1 MDFITINSANKSEE
15 FALKQVAKQ
24 ANSSVLYRLGKTLI
38 LASVCV
44 EQEPVSEDFLPLV
57 VQFLEKS
64 YAAGK
69 IPGGFVKRE
78 GRPGDF
84 EILTSR
90 LIDRT
95 LRPLFPK
102 SYRYPTQITLMV
114 LSHDTE
120 NDLQVSAL
128 NAASSALYLA
138 NIAPISSVTACR
150 IARISE
156 NEEEKFVINPSMSV
170 LEKSSLDLFVSGTKE
185 SLAMI
190 EMRSLGQELNAL
202 EEPLMLEALELAQTS
217 LKETCTLYEE
227 TFTPLQNAPF
237 FKESVLACVNERLLE
252 LLKSQYFD
260 EIVLGIQSSALSE
273 RESAFKNIAKQ
284 VSEAHSEFSYEEIGL
299 ALEKLKKAEIRRMIL
314 KDRVRADKRA
324 LDEVRPISIESNL
337 LPMAHSSI
345 LFTRGQTQSLV
356 VGILG
361 TDSDA
366 QSHENLEHKAPY
378 KERFMFHYNFPPFSV
393 GEASPIGATSR
404 RELGHGNL
412 AKRALETSIKNKEQ
426 VIRLVSEI
434 LESNGSSSMASVC
447 AGSLALYASGVEI
460 YDLVA
465 GVAMGVVQ
473 EGDEYAILSDIS
485 GLEDAQGDMDF
496 KIAGSLKGITAMQMD
511 TKLNGVKLEILNA
524 ALLQAKKAREH
535 ILNIMQEAQKQIV
548 INFANLP
555 ATEIFSVAPDKIVE
569 IIGQGGRTIKD
580 IVERFEVKIDLNKP
594 SGEVKIM
601 GNKERILEAKEFI
614 LALLRKSCQEL
625 EQYQLDEILEAQV
638 KKIVDF
644 GAFLSLPKG
653 GEGLLR
659 KQVMEKCGVTLNEG
673 DKVRCR
679 ISSFNKGKIGL
690 DLA

>member
-1 MDFITINSANKSEE
+1 MDFITINSSNKTEE

-24 ANSSVLYRLGKTLI
+24 ATSSLMYRLGKTII

-44 EQEPVSEDFLPLV
+44 EREPVSEDFLPLV

-78 GRPGDF
+78 GRAQDF

-102 SYRYPTQITLMV
+102 DYRYPTQITLMV
-114 LSHDTE
+114 LSHDIE

-128 NAASSALYLA
+128 NAASAALFLSH
-138 NIAPISSVTACR
+138 IAPIKSVSACR
-150 IARISE
+150 IARID
-156 NEEEKFVINPSMSV
+156 NEFIINPSAS
-170 LEKSSLDLFVSGTKE
+170 LLNQSSLDLFVSGTKE
-185 SLAMI
+185 SLNMI
-190 EMRSLGQELNAL
+190 EMRSLGQQLNAL
-202 EEPLMLEALELAQTS
+202 EEPLMLKALELAQKS

-227 TFTPLQNAPF
+227 IFTPHQNELL
-237 FKESVLACVNERLLE
+237 FKESQGIIFNERLLD
-252 LLKSQYFD
+252 LLKNQYFD
-260 EIVLGIQSSALSE
+260 EIIKGIESSALSE
-273 RESAFKNIAKQ
+273 RENVFNEIARKI
-284 VSEAHSEFSYEEIGL
+284 SEAHSEFSLEEIEWS
-299 ALEKLKKAEIRRMIL
+299 LEKVKKTEIRRMII
-314 KDRVRADKRA
+314 KDKIRPDKRA
-324 LDEVRPISIESNL
+324 LEEVRPILIESDL

-356 VGILG
+356 VGVLG
-361 TDSDA
+361 ADNDA
-366 QSHENLEHKAPY
+366 QTHESLEHKAPI
-378 KERFMFHYNFPPFSV
+378 KERFMFHYNFPPFCV
-393 GEASPIGATSR
+393 GEASSIGATSR

-447 AGSLALYASGVEI
+447 AGSLALYASGVETH
-460 YDLVA
+460 DLVA
-465 GVAMGVVQ
+465 GVAMGMVS
-473 EGDEYAILSDIS
+473 EGQDHAILSDIS
-485 GLEDAQGDMDF
+485 GLEDAEGDMDF
-496 KIAGSLKGITAMQMD
+496 KIAGNLEGITAMQMD
-511 TKLNGVKLEILNA
+511 TKMSGIQLEVLYQ

-535 ILNIMQEAQKQIV
+535 ILKIMHEAKEKIV
-548 INFANLP
+548 INFSHLP
-555 ATEIFSVAPDKIVE
+555 ATEIFNVAPDKIVE
-569 IIGQGGRTIKD
+569 IIGQGGRVIRE
-580 IVERFEVKIDLNKP
+580 IVEKFEVKIDLNKP

-601 GNKERILEAKEFI
+601 GNKERVLKTKEFI
-614 LALLRKSCQEL
+614 LNYLHSLDQEL
-625 EQYQLDEILEAQV
+625 EQYAIDEVLEAQV
-638 KKIVDF
+638 KRIVDF

-659 KQVMEKCGVTLNEG
+659 KQNMDRCQVVLKEG
-673 DKVRCR
+673 DSIKCR
-679 ISSFNKGKIGL
+679 VISFNKGKIAL

>member
-1 MDFITINSANKSEE
+1 MDFITITSSNKTEE

-24 ANSSVLYRLGKTLI
+24 ATSSLMYRLGKTII

-44 EQEPVSEDFLPLV
+44 EREPVSEDFLPLV

-78 GRPGDF
+78 GRAQDF

-102 SYRYPTQITLMV
+102 DYRYPTQITLMV
-114 LSHDTE
+114 LSHDIE

-128 NAASSALYLA
+128 NAASAALFLSH
-138 NIAPISSVTACR
+138 IAPIKSVSACR
-150 IARISE
+150 IARID
-156 NEEEKFVINPSMSV
+156 NEFIINPSIS
-170 LEKSSLDLFVSGTKE
+170 LLNQSSLDLFVSGTKE
-185 SLAMI
+185 SLNMI
-190 EMRSLGQELNAL
+190 EMRSLGQQLNAL
-202 EEPLMLEALELAQTS
+202 EEPLMLKALELAQKS

-227 TFTPLQNAPF
+227 IFTPHQNELL
-237 FKESVLACVNERLLE
+237 FKESQGIIFNERLLD
-252 LLKSQYFD
+252 LLKNQYFD
-260 EIVLGIQSSALSE
+260 EIIKGIESSALSE
-273 RESAFKNIAKQ
+273 RENVFNEIARKI
-284 VSEAHSEFSYEEIGL
+284 SEAHSEFSLEEIEL
-299 ALEKLKKAEIRRMIL
+299 SLEKVKKTEIRRMII
-314 KDRVRADKRA
+314 KDKIRPDKRA
-324 LDEVRPISIESNL
+324 LEEVRPILIESDL

-356 VGILG
+356 VGVLG
-361 TDSDA
+361 TDNDA
-366 QSHENLEHKAPY
+366 QTHESLEHKAPI
-378 KERFMFHYNFPPFSV
+378 KERFMFHYNFPPFCV
-393 GEASPIGATSR
+393 GETSSIGATSR

-465 GVAMGVVQ
+465 GVAMGMVS
-473 EGDEYAILSDIS
+473 EGQDHAILSDIS
-485 GLEDAQGDMDF
+485 GLEDAEGDMDF
-496 KIAGSLKGITAMQMD
+496 KIAGNLEGITAMQMD
-511 TKLNGVKLEILNA
+511 TKMSGIKLEILYQ

-535 ILNIMQEAQKQIV
+535 ILKIMQEAKERIV
-548 INFANLP
+548 INFSHLP
-555 ATEIFSVAPDKIVE
+555 ATEIFNVAPDKIVE
-569 IIGQGGRTIKD
+569 IIGQGGRVIRE
-580 IVERFEVKIDLNKP
+580 IVEKFEVKIDLNKP

-601 GNKERILEAKEFI
+601 GNKERVLKTKEFI
-614 LALLRKSCQEL
+614 LNYLHSLDQEL
-625 EQYQLDEILEAQV
+625 EQYAIDEVLEAQV
-638 KKIVDF
+638 KRIVDF

-659 KQVMEKCGVTLNEG
+659 KQNMDRCQVVLKEG
-673 DKVRCR
+673 DSIRCR
-679 ISSFNKGKIGL
+679 VISFNKGKIAL

>member
-1 MDFITINSANKSEE
+1 MDFITITSSNKTEE

-24 ANSSVLYRLGKTLI
+24 ATSSLMYRLGKTII
-38 LASVCV
+38 LASVCT
-44 EQEPVSEDFLPLV
+44 EREPVSEDFLPLV

-78 GRPGDF
+78 GRAQDF

-102 SYRYPTQITLMV
+102 DYRYPTQITLMV
-114 LSHDTE
+114 LSHDIE

-128 NAASSALYLA
+128 NAASAALFLA
-138 NIAPISSVTACR
+138 HIAPIKSVSACR
-150 IARISE
+150 IARID
-156 NEEEKFVINPSMSV
+156 NEFIINPNTS
-170 LEKSSLDLFVSGTKE
+170 LLNQSSLDLFVSGTKE
-185 SLAMI
+185 SLNMI
-190 EMRSLGQELNAL
+190 EMRSLGQKLNAL
-202 EEPLMLEALELAQTS
+202 EEPLMLKALELAQKS

-227 TFTPLQNAPF
+227 IFTPHQNELL
-237 FKESVLACVNERLLE
+237 FKESQGIIFNERLLD
-252 LLKSQYFD
+252 LLKNQYFD
-260 EIVLGIQSSALSE
+260 EIIKGIESSALSE
-273 RESAFKNIAKQ
+273 RENVFNEIARKI
-284 VSEAHSEFSYEEIGL
+284 SEAHSEFSLEEIEL
-299 ALEKLKKAEIRRMIL
+299 SLEKVKKTEIRRMVI
-314 KDRVRADKRA
+314 KDKIRPDKRA
-324 LDEVRPISIESNL
+324 LEEVRPILIESGL

-356 VGILG
+356 VGVLG
-361 TDSDA
+361 TDNDA
-366 QSHENLEHKAPY
+366 QTHESLEHKAPI
-378 KERFMFHYNFPPFSV
+378 KERFMFHYNFPPFCV
-393 GEASPIGATSR
+393 GEASSIGATSR

-465 GVAMGVVQ
+465 GVAMGMVS
-473 EGDEYAILSDIS
+473 EGQDRAILSDIS
-485 GLEDAQGDMDF
+485 GLEDAEGDMDF
-496 KIAGSLKGITAMQMD
+496 KIAGNLEGITAMQMD
-511 TKLNGVKLEILNA
+511 TKMSGIQLEVLYQ

-535 ILNIMQEAQKQIV
+535 ILKIMHEAKEKIV
-548 INFANLP
+548 INFSHLP
-555 ATEIFSVAPDKIVE
+555 ATEIFNVAPDKIVE
-569 IIGQGGRTIKD
+569 IIGQGGRVIRE
-580 IVERFEVKIDLNKP
+580 IVEKFEVKIDLNKP

-601 GNKERILEAKEFI
+601 GNKERVLKTKEFI
-614 LALLRKSCQEL
+614 LNYLHSLDQEL
-625 EQYQLDEILEAQV
+625 EQYAIDEVLEAQV
-638 KKIVDF
+638 KRIVDF

-659 KQVMEKCGVTLNEG
+659 KQNMDRCQVVLKEG
-673 DKVRCR
+673 DSIRCR
-679 ISSFNKGKIGL
+679 VISFNKGKIAL

>member
-1 MDFITINSANKSEE
+1 MDFITITSSNKTEE

-24 ANSSVLYRLGKTLI
+24 ATSSLLYRLGKTII

-44 EQEPVSEDFLPLV
+44 EREPVSEDFLPLV

-78 GRPGDF
+78 GRAQDF

-102 SYRYPTQITLMV
+102 DYRYPTQITLMV
-114 LSHDTE
+114 LSHDIE

-128 NAASSALYLA
+128 NAASAALFLSH
-138 NIAPISSVTACR
+138 IAPIKSVSACR
-150 IARISE
+150 IARID
-156 NEEEKFVINPSMSV
+156 NEFIINPSIS
-170 LEKSSLDLFVSGTKE
+170 LLNQSSLDLFVSGTKE
-185 SLAMI
+185 SLNMI
-190 EMRSLGQELNAL
+190 EMRSLGQQLNAL
-202 EEPLMLEALELAQTS
+202 EEPLMLKALELAQKS

-227 TFTPLQNAPF
+227 IFTPHQNELL
-237 FKESVLACVNERLLE
+237 FKESQGIIFNERLLD
-252 LLKSQYFD
+252 LLKNQYFD
-260 EIVLGIQSSALSE
+260 EIIKGIESSALSE
-273 RESAFKNIAKQ
+273 RENVFNEIARKI
-284 VSEAHSEFSYEEIGL
+284 SEAHSEFSLKEIEL
-299 ALEKLKKAEIRRMIL
+299 SLEKVKKTEIRRMII
-314 KDRVRADKRA
+314 KDKIRPDKRA
-324 LDEVRPISIESNL
+324 LEEVRPILIESDL

-356 VGILG
+356 VGVLG
-361 TDSDA
+361 TDNDA
-366 QSHENLEHKAPY
+366 QTHESLEHKAPI
-378 KERFMFHYNFPPFSV
+378 KERFMFHYNFPPFCV
-393 GEASPIGATSR
+393 GEASSIGATSR

-465 GVAMGVVQ
+465 GVAMGMVS
-473 EGDEYAILSDIS
+473 EGQDHAILSDIS
-485 GLEDAQGDMDF
+485 GLEDAEGDMDF
-496 KIAGSLKGITAMQMD
+496 KIAGNLEGITAMQMD
-511 TKLNGVKLEILNA
+511 TKMSGIQLEVLYQ

-535 ILNIMQEAQKQIV
+535 ILKIMHEAKEKIV
-548 INFANLP
+548 INFSHLP
-555 ATEIFSVAPDKIVE
+555 ATEIFNVAPDKIVE
-569 IIGQGGRTIKD
+569 IIGQGGRVIRE
-580 IVERFEVKIDLNKP
+580 IVEKFEVKIDLNKP

-601 GNKERILEAKEFI
+601 GNKERVLKTKEFI
-614 LALLRKSCQEL
+614 LNYLHSLDQEL
-625 EQYQLDEILEAQV
+625 EQYAIDEVLEAQV
-638 KKIVDF
+638 KRIVDF

-659 KQVMEKCGVTLNEG
+659 RQNMDRCQVVLKEG
-673 DKVRCR
+673 DSIRCR
-679 ISSFNKGKIGL
+679 VISFNKGKIAL

>member
-1 MDFITINSANKSEE
+1 MDFITINSSNKTEE

-24 ANSSVLYRLGKTLI
+24 ATSSLMYRLGKTII

-44 EQEPVSEDFLPLV
+44 EREPVSEDFLPLV

-78 GRPGDF
+78 GRAQDF

-102 SYRYPTQITLMV
+102 DYRHPTQITLMA
-114 LSHDTE
+114 LSHDIE

-128 NAASSALYLA
+128 NAASAALFLSH
-138 NIAPISSVTACR
+138 IAPIKSVSACR
-150 IARISE
+150 IARID
-156 NEEEKFVINPSMSV
+156 NEFIINPSTS
-170 LEKSSLDLFVSGTKE
+170 LLNQSSLDLFVSGTKE
-185 SLAMI
+185 SLNMI
-190 EMRSLGQELNAL
+190 EMRSLGQQLNAL
-202 EEPLMLEALELAQTS
+202 EESLMLKALELAQKS

-227 TFTPLQNAPF
+227 IFTPHQNELL
-237 FKESVLACVNERLLE
+237 FKESQGIIFNERLLD
-252 LLKSQYFD
+252 LLKNQYFD
-260 EIVLGIQSSALSE
+260 EIIKGIESSALSE
-273 RESAFKNIAKQ
+273 RENVFNEIARKI
-284 VSEAHSEFSYEEIGL
+284 SEAHSEFSLKEIEWS
-299 ALEKLKKAEIRRMIL
+299 LEKVKKTEIRRMII
-314 KDRVRADKRA
+314 KDKIRPDKRA
-324 LDEVRPISIESNL
+324 LEEVRPILIESDL

-356 VGILG
+356 VGVLG
-361 TDSDA
+361 TDNDA
-366 QSHENLEHKAPY
+366 QTHESLEHKAPI
-378 KERFMFHYNFPPFSV
+378 KERFMFHYNFPPFCV
-393 GEASPIGATSR
+393 GEASSIGATSR

-465 GVAMGVVQ
+465 GVAMGMVS
-473 EGDEYAILSDIS
+473 EGQDHAILSDIS
-485 GLEDAQGDMDF
+485 GLEDAEGDMDF
-496 KIAGSLKGITAMQMD
+496 KIAGNLEGITAMQMD
-511 TKLNGVKLEILNA
+511 TKMSGIQLEVLYQ
-524 ALLQAKKAREH
+524 ALLQSKRAREH
-535 ILNIMQEAQKQIV
+535 ILKIMHEAKERIV
-548 INFANLP
+548 INFSHLP
-555 ATEIFSVAPDKIVE
+555 ATEIFNVAPDKIVE
-569 IIGQGGRTIKD
+569 IIGQGGRVIRE
-580 IVERFEVKIDLNKP
+580 IVEKFEVKIDLNKS

-601 GNKERILEAKEFI
+601 GNKERVLKTKEFI
-614 LALLRKSCQEL
+614 LNYLHSLDQEL
-625 EQYQLDEILEAQV
+625 EQYAIDEVLEAQV
-638 KKIVDF
+638 KRIVDF

-659 KQVMEKCGVTLNEG
+659 KQNMDRCQVVLKEG
-673 DKVRCR
+673 DSIKCR
-679 ISSFNKGKIGL
+679 VISFNKGKIAL

>member
-1 MDFITINSANKSEE
+1 MDFITINSSNKTEE

-24 ANSSVLYRLGKTLI
+24 ATSSLMYRLGKTII

-44 EQEPVSEDFLPLV
+44 EREPVSEDFLPLV

-78 GRPGDF
+78 GRAQDF

-102 SYRYPTQITLMV
+102 DYRHPTQITLMA
-114 LSHDTE
+114 LSHDIE

-128 NAASSALYLA
+128 NAASAALFLSH
-138 NIAPISSVTACR
+138 IAPIKSVSACR
-150 IARISE
+150 IARID
-156 NEEEKFVINPSMSV
+156 NEFIINPNTS
-170 LEKSSLDLFVSGTKE
+170 LLNQSSLDLFVSGTKE
-185 SLAMI
+185 SLNMI
-190 EMRSLGQELNAL
+190 EMRSLGQQLNAL
-202 EEPLMLEALELAQTS
+202 EEPLMLKALELAQKS
-217 LKETCTLYEE
+217 LEETCTLYEE
-227 TFTPLQNAPF
+227 IFTPHQNELL
-237 FKESVLACVNERLLE
+237 FKESQGIIFNERLLD
-252 LLKSQYFD
+252 LLKNQYFD
-260 EIVLGIQSSALSE
+260 EIIKGIESSALSE
-273 RESAFKNIAKQ
+273 RENVFNEIARKI
-284 VSEAHSEFSYEEIGL
+284 SEAHSEFSLEEIEWS
-299 ALEKLKKAEIRRMIL
+299 LEKVKKTEIRRMII
-314 KDRVRADKRA
+314 KDKIRPDKRA
-324 LDEVRPISIESNL
+324 LEEVRPILIESDL

-356 VGILG
+356 VGVLG
-361 TDSDA
+361 TDNDA
-366 QSHENLEHKAPY
+366 QTHESLEHKAPI
-378 KERFMFHYNFPPFSV
+378 KERFMFHYNFPPFCV
-393 GEASPIGATSR
+393 GEASSIGATSR

-465 GVAMGVVQ
+465 GVAMGMVS
-473 EGDEYAILSDIS
+473 EGQDHAILSDIS
-485 GLEDAQGDMDF
+485 GLEDAEGDMDF
-496 KIAGSLKGITAMQMD
+496 KIAGNLEGITAMQMD
-511 TKLNGVKLEILNA
+511 TKMSGIQLEVLYQ

-535 ILNIMQEAQKQIV
+535 ILKIMHEAKEKIV
-548 INFANLP
+548 INFSHLP
-555 ATEIFSVAPDKIVE
+555 ATEIFNVAPDKIVE
-569 IIGQGGRTIKD
+569 IIGQGGRVIRE
-580 IVERFEVKIDLNKP
+580 IVEKFEVKIDLNKP

-601 GNKERILEAKEFI
+601 GNKERVLKTKEFI
-614 LALLRKSCQEL
+614 LNYLHSLDQEL
-625 EQYQLDEILEAQV
+625 EQYAIDEVLEAQV
-638 KKIVDF
+638 KRIVDF

-659 KQVMEKCGVTLNEG
+659 RQNMDRCQVVLKEG
-673 DKVRCR
+673 DSIRCR
-679 ISSFNKGKIGL
+679 VISFNKGKIAL

>member
-1 MDFITINSANKSEE
+1 MDFITINSSNKTEE

-24 ANSSVLYRLGKTLI
+24 ATSSLMYRLGKTII

-44 EQEPVSEDFLPLV
+44 EREPVSEDFLPLV

-78 GRPGDF
+78 GRAQDF

-102 SYRYPTQITLMV
+102 DYRYPTQITLMV
-114 LSHDTE
+114 LSHDIE

-128 NAASSALYLA
+128 NAASAALFLA
-138 NIAPISSVTACR
+138 RIAPIKSVSACR
-150 IARISE
+150 IARID
-156 NEEEKFVINPSMSV
+156 NEFIINPNTS
-170 LEKSSLDLFVSGTKE
+170 LLNQSSLDLFVSGTKE
-185 SLAMI
+185 SLNMI
-190 EMRSLGQELNAL
+190 EMRSLGQKLNAL
-202 EEPLMLEALELAQTS
+202 EEPLMLKALELAQKS

-227 TFTPLQNAPF
+227 TFTPHQNELLF
-237 FKESVLACVNERLLE
+237 QESQAIVFNERLLD
-252 LLKSQYFD
+252 LLKNQYFD
-260 EIVLGIQSSALSE
+260 EIIKGIESSALSE
-273 RESAFKNIAKQ
+273 RENVFNEIARKI
-284 VSEAHSEFSYEEIGL
+284 SEAHSEFSLEEIEL
-299 ALEKLKKAEIRRMIL
+299 SLEKVKKTEIRRMII
-314 KDRVRADKRA
+314 KDKIRPDKRA
-324 LDEVRPISIESNL
+324 LEEVRPIVIESDL

-356 VGILG
+356 VGVLG
-361 TDSDA
+361 TDNDA
-366 QSHENLEHKAPY
+366 QTHESLEHKAPI
-378 KERFMFHYNFPPFSV
+378 KERFMFHYNFPPFCV
-393 GEASPIGATSR
+393 GEASSIGATSR

-465 GVAMGVVQ
+465 GVAMGMVSEGQ
-473 EGDEYAILSDIS
+473 EHAILSDIS
-485 GLEDAQGDMDF
+485 GLEDAEGDMDF
-496 KIAGSLKGITAMQMD
+496 KIAGNSEGITAMQMD
-511 TKLNGVKLEILNA
+511 TKMSGIQLEVLYQ
-524 ALLQAKKAREH
+524 ALLQAKRAREH
-535 ILNIMQEAQKQIV
+535 ILKIMHEAKEKIV
-548 INFANLP
+548 IDFSHLP
-555 ATEIFSVAPDKIVE
+555 ATEIFNVAPDKIVE
-569 IIGQGGRTIKD
+569 IIGQGGRVIRE
-580 IVERFEVKIDLNKP
+580 IVEKFEVKIDLNKP

-601 GNKERILEAKEFI
+601 GNKERVLKTKEFI
-614 LALLRKSCQEL
+614 LNYLHSLDQEL
-625 EQYQLDEILEAQV
+625 EQYAIDEVLEAQV
-638 KKIVDF
+638 KRIVDF

-659 KQVMEKCGVTLNEG
+659 KQNMDRCQVVLKEG
-673 DKVRCR
+673 DSIKCR
-679 ISSFNKGKIGL
+679 VISFNKGKIAL

>member
-1 MDFITINSANKSEE
+1 MDFITITSSNKTEE

-24 ANSSVLYRLGKTLI
+24 ATSSLMYRLGKTII
-38 LASVCV
+38 LASVCT
-44 EQEPVSEDFLPLV
+44 EREPVSEDFLPLV

-78 GRPGDF
+78 GRAQDF

-102 SYRYPTQITLMV
+102 DYRHPTQITLMV
-114 LSHDTE
+114 LSHDIE

-128 NAASSALYLA
+128 NAASAALFLSH
-138 NIAPISSVTACR
+138 IAPIKSVSACR
-150 IARISE
+150 IARID
-156 NEEEKFVINPSMSV
+156 NEFIINPNTS
-170 LEKSSLDLFVSGTKE
+170 LLNQSSLDLFVSGTKE
-185 SLAMI
+185 SLNMI
-190 EMRSLGQELNAL
+190 EMRSLGQQLNAL
-202 EEPLMLEALELAQTS
+202 EESLMLKALELAQKS

-227 TFTPLQNAPF
+227 IFTPHQNELL
-237 FKESVLACVNERLLE
+237 FKESQGIIFSERLLD
-252 LLKSQYFD
+252 LLKNQYFD
-260 EIVLGIQSSALSE
+260 EIIKGIESSALSE
-273 RESAFKNIAKQ
+273 RENVFNEIARKI
-284 VSEAHSEFSYEEIGL
+284 SEAHSEFSLEEIEL
-299 ALEKLKKAEIRRMIL
+299 SLEKVKKTEIRRMII
-314 KDRVRADKRA
+314 KDKIRPDKRA
-324 LDEVRPISIESNL
+324 LEEVRPILIESGL

-356 VGILG
+356 VGVLG
-361 TDSDA
+361 TDNDA
-366 QSHENLEHKAPY
+366 QTHESLEHKAPI
-378 KERFMFHYNFPPFSV
+378 KERFMFHYNFPPFCV
-393 GEASPIGATSR
+393 GEASSIGATSR

-465 GVAMGVVQ
+465 GVAMGMVS
-473 EGDEYAILSDIS
+473 EGQDHAILSDIS
-485 GLEDAQGDMDF
+485 GLEDAEGDMDF
-496 KIAGSLKGITAMQMD
+496 KIAGNLEGITAMQMD
-511 TKLNGVKLEILNA
+511 TKMSGIQLEVLYQ

-535 ILNIMQEAQKQIV
+535 ILKIMHEAKEKIV
-548 INFANLP
+548 INFSHLP
-555 ATEIFSVAPDKIVE
+555 ATEIFNIAPDKIVE
-569 IIGQGGRTIKD
+569 IIGQGGRVIRE
-580 IVERFEVKIDLNKP
+580 IVEKFEVKIDLNKL

-601 GNKERILEAKEFI
+601 GNKERVLKTKEFI
-614 LALLRKSCQEL
+614 LNYLHSLDQEL
-625 EQYQLDEILEAQV
+625 EQYAIDEVLEAQV
-638 KKIVDF
+638 KRIVDF

-659 KQVMEKCGVTLNEG
+659 KQNMDRCQVVLKEG
-673 DKVRCR
+673 DSIRCR
-679 ISSFNKGKIGL
+679 VISFNKGKIAL

>member
-1 MDFITINSANKSEE
+1 MDFITITSSNKTEE

-24 ANSSVLYRLGKTLI
+24 ATSSLIYRLGKTII

-44 EQEPVSEDFLPLV
+44 EREPVSEDFLPLV

-78 GRPGDF
+78 GRAQDF

-102 SYRYPTQITLMV
+102 DYRYPTQITLMA
-114 LSHDTE
+114 LSHDIE

-128 NAASSALYLA
+128 NAASAALFLSH
-138 NIAPISSVTACR
+138 IAPIKSVSACR
-150 IARISE
+150 IARID
-156 NEEEKFVINPSMSV
+156 NEFIINPSIS
-170 LEKSSLDLFVSGTKE
+170 LLNQSSLDLFVSGTKE
-185 SLAMI
+185 SLNMI
-190 EMRSLGQELNAL
+190 EMRSLGQQLNAL
-202 EEPLMLEALELAQTS
+202 EEPLMLKALELAQKS

-227 TFTPLQNAPF
+227 IFTPHQNELL
-237 FKESVLACVNERLLE
+237 FKESQGIIFNERLLD
-252 LLKSQYFD
+252 LLKNQYFD
-260 EIVLGIQSSALSE
+260 EIIKGIESSALSE
-273 RESAFKNIAKQ
+273 RENVFNEIARKI
-284 VSEAHSEFSYEEIGL
+284 SEAHSEFSLEEIEL
-299 ALEKLKKAEIRRMIL
+299 SLEKVKKTEIRRMII
-314 KDRVRADKRA
+314 KDKIRPDKRA
-324 LDEVRPISIESNL
+324 LEEVRPILIESDL

-356 VGILG
+356 VGVLG
-361 TDSDA
+361 TDNDA
-366 QSHENLEHKAPY
+366 QTHESLEHKAPI
-378 KERFMFHYNFPPFSV
+378 KERFMFHYNFPPFCV
-393 GEASPIGATSR
+393 GEASSIGATSR

-465 GVAMGVVQ
+465 GVAMGMVS
-473 EGDEYAILSDIS
+473 EGQDRAILSDIS
-485 GLEDAQGDMDF
+485 GLEDAEGDMDF
-496 KIAGSLKGITAMQMD
+496 KIAGNLEGITAMQMD
-511 TKLNGVKLEILNA
+511 TKMSGIKLEILYQ

-535 ILNIMQEAQKQIV
+535 ILKIMHEAKEKIV
-548 INFANLP
+548 INFSHLP
-555 ATEIFSVAPDKIVE
+555 ATEIFNVAPDKIVE
-569 IIGQGGRTIKD
+569 IIGQGGRVIRE
-580 IVERFEVKIDLNKP
+580 IVEKFEVKIDLNKP

-601 GNKERILEAKEFI
+601 GNKERVLKTKEFI
-614 LALLRKSCQEL
+614 LNYLHSLDQEL
-625 EQYQLDEILEAQV
+625 EQYAIDEVLEAQV
-638 KKIVDF
+638 KRIVDF

-659 KQVMEKCGVTLNEG
+659 KQNMDRCQVVLKEG
-673 DKVRCR
+673 DSIRCR
-679 ISSFNKGKIGL
+679 VISFNKGKIAL

>member
-1 MDFITINSANKSEE
+1 MDFITINSSNKTEE

-24 ANSSVLYRLGKTLI
+24 ATSSLLYRLGKTII

-44 EQEPVSEDFLPLV
+44 EREPVSEDFLPLV

-78 GRPGDF
+78 GRAQDF

-102 SYRYPTQITLMV
+102 DYRYPTQITLMV
-114 LSHDTE
+114 LSHDIE

-128 NAASSALYLA
+128 NAASAALFLSH
-138 NIAPISSVTACR
+138 IAPIKSVSACR
-150 IARISE
+150 IARID
-156 NEEEKFVINPSMSV
+156 NEFIINPSIS
-170 LEKSSLDLFVSGTKE
+170 LLNQSSLDLFVSGTKE
-185 SLAMI
+185 SLNMI
-190 EMRSLGQELNAL
+190 EMRSLGQQLNAL
-202 EEPLMLEALELAQTS
+202 EEPLMLKALELAQKS

-227 TFTPLQNAPF
+227 VFTPHQNELL
-237 FKESVLACVNERLLE
+237 FKESQGIIFNERLLD
-252 LLKSQYFD
+252 LLKNQYFD
-260 EIVLGIQSSALSE
+260 EIIKGIESSALSE
-273 RESAFKNIAKQ
+273 RENVFNEIARKI
-284 VSEAHSEFSYEEIGL
+284 SEAHSEFSLEEIEL
-299 ALEKLKKAEIRRMIL
+299 SLEKVKKTEIRRMII
-314 KDRVRADKRA
+314 KDKIRPDKRA
-324 LDEVRPISIESNL
+324 LEEVRPILIESDL

-356 VGILG
+356 VGVLG
-361 TDSDA
+361 TDNDA
-366 QSHENLEHKAPY
+366 QTHESLEHKAPI
-378 KERFMFHYNFPPFSV
+378 KERFMFHYNFPPFCV
-393 GEASPIGATSR
+393 GEASSIGATSR

-465 GVAMGVVQ
+465 GVAMGMVS
-473 EGDEYAILSDIS
+473 EGQNHAILSDIS
-485 GLEDAQGDMDF
+485 GLEDAEGDMDF
-496 KIAGSLKGITAMQMD
+496 KIAGNLEGITAMQMD
-511 TKLNGVKLEILNA
+511 TKMSGIQLEVLYQ

-535 ILNIMQEAQKQIV
+535 ILKIMHEAKEKIV
-548 INFANLP
+548 INFSHLP
-555 ATEIFSVAPDKIVE
+555 ATEIFNVAPDKIVE
-569 IIGQGGRTIKD
+569 IIGQGGRVIRE
-580 IVERFEVKIDLNKP
+580 IVEKFEVKIDLNKP

-601 GNKERILEAKEFI
+601 GNKERVLKTKEFI
-614 LALLRKSCQEL
+614 LNYLHSLDQEL
-625 EQYQLDEILEAQV
+625 EQYAIDEVLEAQV
-638 KKIVDF
+638 KRIVDF

-659 KQVMEKCGVTLNEG
+659 KQNMDRCQVVLKEG
-673 DKVRCR
+673 DSIKCR
-679 ISSFNKGKIGL
+679 VISFNKGKIAL

>member
-1 MDFITINSANKSEE
+1 MDFITITSSNKTEE

-24 ANSSVLYRLGKTLI
+24 ATSSLMYRLGKTII

-44 EQEPVSEDFLPLV
+44 EREPVSEDFLPLV

-78 GRPGDF
+78 GKAQDF

-102 SYRYPTQITLMV
+102 DYRYPTQITLMA
-114 LSHDTE
+114 LSHDIE

-128 NAASSALYLA
+128 NAASAALFLSH
-138 NIAPISSVTACR
+138 IAPIKSVSACR
-150 IARISE
+150 IARID
-156 NEEEKFVINPSMSV
+156 NEFIINPSTS
-170 LEKSSLDLFVSGTKE
+170 LLNQSSLDLFVSGTKE
-185 SLAMI
+185 SLNMI
-190 EMRSLGQELNAL
+190 EMRSLGQQLNAL
-202 EEPLMLEALELAQTS
+202 EEPLMLKALELAQKS

-227 TFTPLQNAPF
+227 IFTPHQNELL
-237 FKESVLACVNERLLE
+237 FKESQGIIFNERLLD
-252 LLKSQYFD
+252 LLKNQYFD
-260 EIVLGIQSSALSE
+260 EIIKGIESSALSE
-273 RESAFKNIAKQ
+273 RENVFNEIARKI
-284 VSEAHSEFSYEEIGL
+284 SEAHSEFSLKEIEL
-299 ALEKLKKAEIRRMIL
+299 SLEKVKKTEIRRMII
-314 KDRVRADKRA
+314 KDKIRPDKRA
-324 LDEVRPISIESNL
+324 LEEVRPILIESDL

-356 VGILG
+356 VGVLG
-361 TDSDA
+361 TDNDA
-366 QSHENLEHKAPY
+366 QTHESLEHKAPI
-378 KERFMFHYNFPPFSV
+378 KERFMFHYNFPPFCV
-393 GEASPIGATSR
+393 GEASSIGATSR

-465 GVAMGVVQ
+465 GVAMGMVS
-473 EGDEYAILSDIS
+473 EGQDHAILSDIS
-485 GLEDAQGDMDF
+485 GLEDAEGDMDF
-496 KIAGSLKGITAMQMD
+496 KIAGNLEGITAMQMD
-511 TKLNGVKLEILNA
+511 TKMSGIQLEVLYQ

-535 ILNIMQEAQKQIV
+535 ILKIMHEAKEKIV
-548 INFANLP
+548 INFSHLP
-555 ATEIFSVAPDKIVE
+555 ATEIFNVAPDKIVE
-569 IIGQGGRTIKD
+569 IIGQGGRVIRE
-580 IVERFEVKIDLNKP
+580 IVEKFEVKIDLNKP

-601 GNKERILEAKEFI
+601 GNKERVLKTKEFI
-614 LALLRKSCQEL
+614 LNYLHSLDQEL
-625 EQYQLDEILEAQV
+625 EQYAIDEVLEAQV
-638 KKIVDF
+638 KRIVDF

-659 KQVMEKCGVTLNEG
+659 KQNMDRCQVVLKEG
-673 DKVRCR
+673 DSIRCR
-679 ISSFNKGKIGL
+679 VISFNKGKIAL

>member
-1 MDFITINSANKSEE
+1 MDFITITSSNKTEE

-24 ANSSVLYRLGKTLI
+24 ATSSLMYRLGKTII
-38 LASVCV
+38 LASVCI
-44 EQEPVSEDFLPLV
+44 EREPVSEDFLPLV

-78 GRPGDF
+78 GRAQDF

-102 SYRYPTQITLMV
+102 DYRYPTQITLMA
-114 LSHDTE
+114 LSHDIE

-128 NAASSALYLA
+128 NAASAALFLSH
-138 NIAPISSVTACR
+138 IAPIKSVSACR
-150 IARISE
+150 IARID
-156 NEEEKFVINPSMSV
+156 NEFIINPSTS
-170 LEKSSLDLFVSGTKE
+170 LLNQSSLDLFVSGTKE
-185 SLAMI
+185 SLNMI
-190 EMRSLGQELNAL
+190 EMRSLGQKLNAL
-202 EEPLMLEALELAQTS
+202 EEPLMLKALELAQKS
-217 LKETCTLYEE
+217 LEETCTLYEE
-227 TFTPLQNAPF
+227 IFTPHQNELL
-237 FKESVLACVNERLLE
+237 FKESQGIIFNERLLD
-252 LLKSQYFD
+252 LLKNQYFD
-260 EIVLGIQSSALSE
+260 EIIKGIESSALSE
-273 RESAFKNIAKQ
+273 RENVFNEIARKI
-284 VSEAHSEFSYEEIGL
+284 SEAHSEFSLEEIEL
-299 ALEKLKKAEIRRMIL
+299 SLEKVKKTEIRRMII
-314 KDRVRADKRA
+314 KDKIRPDKRA
-324 LDEVRPISIESNL
+324 LEEVRPILIESGL

-356 VGILG
+356 VGVLG
-361 TDSDA
+361 TDNDA
-366 QSHENLEHKAPY
+366 QTHESLEHKAPI
-378 KERFMFHYNFPPFSV
+378 KERFMFHYNFPPFCV
-393 GEASPIGATSR
+393 GEASSIGATSR

-465 GVAMGVVQ
+465 GVAMGMVS
-473 EGDEYAILSDIS
+473 EGQDHAILSDIS
-485 GLEDAQGDMDF
+485 GLEDAEGDMDF
-496 KIAGSLKGITAMQMD
+496 KIAGNLEGITAMQMD
-511 TKLNGVKLEILNA
+511 TKMSGIQLEVLYQ

-535 ILNIMQEAQKQIV
+535 ILKIMHEAKEKIV
-548 INFANLP
+548 INFSHLP
-555 ATEIFSVAPDKIVE
+555 ATEIFNVTPDKIVE
-569 IIGQGGRTIKD
+569 IIGQGGRVIRE
-580 IVERFEVKIDLNKP
+580 IVEKFEVKIDLNKP

-601 GNKERILEAKEFI
+601 GNKERVLKTKEFI
-614 LALLRKSCQEL
+614 LNYLHSLDQEL
-625 EQYQLDEILEAQV
+625 EQYAIDEVLEAQV
-638 KKIVDF
+638 KRIVDF

-659 KQVMEKCGVTLNEG
+659 KQNMDRYQVVLKEG
-673 DKVRCR
+673 DSIKCR
-679 ISSFNKGKIGL
+679 VISFNKGKIAL

>member
-1 MDFITINSANKSEE
+1 MDFITITSSNKTEE

-24 ANSSVLYRLGKTLI
+24 ATSSLMYRLGKTII

-44 EQEPVSEDFLPLV
+44 EREPVSEDFLPLV

-78 GRPGDF
+78 GRAQDF

-102 SYRYPTQITLMV
+102 DYRYPTQITLMV
-114 LSHDTE
+114 LSHDIE

-128 NAASSALYLA
+128 NAASAALFLA
-138 NIAPISSVTACR
+138 HIAPIKSVSACR
-150 IARISE
+150 IARIDDG
-156 NEEEKFVINPSMSV
+156 FIINPNTS
-170 LEKSSLDLFVSGTKE
+170 LLNQSSLDLFVSGTKE
-185 SLAMI
+185 SLNMI
-190 EMRSLGQELNAL
+190 EMRSLGQQLNAL
-202 EEPLMLEALELAQTS
+202 EEPLMLKALELAQKS
-217 LKETCTLYEE
+217 LEETCTLYEE
-227 TFTPLQNAPF
+227 IFTPHQNELL
-237 FKESVLACVNERLLE
+237 FKESQGIIFNERLLD
-252 LLKSQYFD
+252 LLKNQYFD
-260 EIVLGIQSSALSE
+260 EIIKGIESSALSE
-273 RESAFKNIAKQ
+273 RENVFNEIARKI
-284 VSEAHSEFSYEEIGL
+284 SEAHSEFSLEEIESS
-299 ALEKLKKAEIRRMIL
+299 LEKVKKTEIRRMII
-314 KDRVRADKRA
+314 KDKIRPDKRV
-324 LDEVRPISIESNL
+324 LEEVRPILIESDL

-356 VGILG
+356 VGVLG
-361 TDSDA
+361 TDNDA
-366 QSHENLEHKAPY
+366 QTHESLEHKAPI
-378 KERFMFHYNFPPFSV
+378 KERFMFHYNFPPFCV
-393 GEASPIGATSR
+393 GEASSIGATSR

-465 GVAMGVVQ
+465 GVAMGMVS
-473 EGDEYAILSDIS
+473 EGQNHAILSDIS
-485 GLEDAQGDMDF
+485 GLEDAEGDMDF
-496 KIAGSLKGITAMQMD
+496 KIAGNLEGITAMQMD
-511 TKLNGVKLEILNA
+511 TKMSGIQLEVLYQ

-535 ILNIMQEAQKQIV
+535 ILKIMHEAKEKIV
-548 INFANLP
+548 INFSHLP
-555 ATEIFSVAPDKIVE
+555 TTEIFNVAPDKIVE
-569 IIGQGGRTIKD
+569 IIGQGGRVIRE
-580 IVERFEVKIDLNKP
+580 IVEKFEVKIDLNKP

-601 GNKERILEAKEFI
+601 GNKERVLKTKEFI
-614 LALLRKSCQEL
+614 LNYLHSLDQEL
-625 EQYQLDEILEAQV
+625 EQYAIDEVLEAQV
-638 KKIVDF
+638 KRIVDF

-659 KQVMEKCGVTLNEG
+659 KQNMDRCQVVLKEG
-673 DKVRCR
+673 DSIRCR
-679 ISSFNKGKIGL
+679 VISFNKGKIAL

>member
-1 MDFITINSANKSEE
+1 MDFITITSSNKTEE

-24 ANSSVLYRLGKTLI
+24 ATSSLMYRLGKTII

-44 EQEPVSEDFLPLV
+44 EREPVSEDFLPLV

-78 GRPGDF
+78 GRAQDF

-102 SYRYPTQITLMV
+102 DYRYPTQITLMV
-114 LSHDTE
+114 LSHDIE

-128 NAASSALYLA
+128 NAASATLFLSH
-138 NIAPISSVTACR
+138 IAPIKSVSACR
-150 IARISE
+150 IARID
-156 NEEEKFVINPSMSV
+156 NEFIINPNIS
-170 LEKSSLDLFVSGTKE
+170 LLNQSSLDLFVSGTKE
-185 SLAMI
+185 SLNMI
-190 EMRSLGQELNAL
+190 EMRSLGQKLNAL
-202 EEPLMLEALELAQTS
+202 EEPLMLKALELAQKS

-227 TFTPLQNAPF
+227 IFTPHQNELL
-237 FKESVLACVNERLLE
+237 FKESQGIVFNERLLD
-252 LLKSQYFD
+252 LLKNQYFD
-260 EIVLGIQSSALSE
+260 EIIKGIESSALSE
-273 RESAFKNIAKQ
+273 RENVFNEIARKI
-284 VSEAHSEFSYEEIGL
+284 SEAHSEFSLKEIEL
-299 ALEKLKKAEIRRMIL
+299 SLEKVKKTEIRRMII
-314 KDRVRADKRA
+314 KDKIRPDKRA
-324 LDEVRPISIESNL
+324 LEEVRPILIESDL

-356 VGILG
+356 VGVLG
-361 TDSDA
+361 TDNDA
-366 QSHENLEHKAPY
+366 QTHESLEHKAPI
-378 KERFMFHYNFPPFSV
+378 KECFMFHYNFPPFCV
-393 GEASPIGATSR
+393 GEASSIGATSR

-465 GVAMGVVQ
+465 GVAMGMVS
-473 EGDEYAILSDIS
+473 EGQNHAILSDIS
-485 GLEDAQGDMDF
+485 GLEDAEGDMDF
-496 KIAGSLKGITAMQMD
+496 KIAGNLEGITAMQMD
-511 TKLNGVKLEILNA
+511 TKMSGIQLEVLYQ

-535 ILNIMQEAQKQIV
+535 ILKIMHEAKEKIV
-548 INFANLP
+548 INFSHLP
-555 ATEIFSVAPDKIVE
+555 ATEIFNVAPDKIVE
-569 IIGQGGRTIKD
+569 IIGQGGRVIRE
-580 IVERFEVKIDLNKP
+580 IVEKFEVKIDLNKP

-601 GNKERILEAKEFI
+601 GNKERVLKTKEFI
-614 LALLRKSCQEL
+614 LNYLHSLDQEL
-625 EQYQLDEILEAQV
+625 EQYAIDEVLEAQV
-638 KKIVDF
+638 KRIVDF

-659 KQVMEKCGVTLNEG
+659 RQNMDRCQVVLKEG
-673 DKVRCR
+673 DSIRCR
-679 ISSFNKGKIGL
+679 VISFNKGKIAL

>member
-1 MDFITINSANKSEE
+1 MDFITINSSNKTEE

-24 ANSSVLYRLGKTLI
+24 ATSSLMYRLGKTII

-44 EQEPVSEDFLPLV
+44 EREPVSEDFLPLV

-78 GRPGDF
+78 GRAQDF

-102 SYRYPTQITLMV
+102 DYRYPTQITLMV
-114 LSHDTE
+114 LSHDIE

-128 NAASSALYLA
+128 NAASAALFLSH
-138 NIAPISSVTACR
+138 IAPIKSVSACR
-150 IARISE
+150 IARID
-156 NEEEKFVINPSMSV
+156 NEFIINPSIS
-170 LEKSSLDLFVSGTKE
+170 LLNQSSLDLFVSGTKE
-185 SLAMI
+185 SLNMI
-190 EMRSLGQELNAL
+190 EMRSLGQKLNAL
-202 EEPLMLEALELAQTS
+202 EEPLMLKALELAQKS

-227 TFTPLQNAPF
+227 IFTPHQNELL
-237 FKESVLACVNERLLE
+237 FKESQGIIFNERLLD
-252 LLKSQYFD
+252 LLKNQYFD
-260 EIVLGIQSSALSE
+260 EIIKGIESSALSE
-273 RESAFKNIAKQ
+273 RENVFNEIARKI
-284 VSEAHSEFSYEEIGL
+284 SEAHSEFSLEEIEL
-299 ALEKLKKAEIRRMIL
+299 SLEKVKKTEIRRMII
-314 KDRVRADKRA
+314 KDKIRPDKRA
-324 LDEVRPISIESNL
+324 LEEVRPILIESGL

-356 VGILG
+356 VGVLG
-361 TDSDA
+361 TDNDA
-366 QSHENLEHKAPY
+366 QTHESLEHKAPI
-378 KERFMFHYNFPPFSV
+378 KEHFMFHYNFPPFCV
-393 GEASPIGATSR
+393 GEASSIGATSR

-465 GVAMGVVQ
+465 GVAMGMVS
-473 EGDEYAILSDIS
+473 EGQDHAILSDIS
-485 GLEDAQGDMDF
+485 GLEDAEGDMDF
-496 KIAGSLKGITAMQMD
+496 KIAGNLEGITAMQMD
-511 TKLNGVKLEILNA
+511 TKMSGIQLEVLYQ

-535 ILNIMQEAQKQIV
+535 ILKIMHEAKEKIV
-548 INFANLP
+548 INFSHLP
-555 ATEIFSVAPDKIVE
+555 ATEIFNVAPDKIVE
-569 IIGQGGRTIKD
+569 IIGQGGRVIRE
-580 IVERFEVKIDLNKP
+580 IVEKFEVKIDLNKP

-601 GNKERILEAKEFI
+601 GNKERVLKTKEFI
-614 LALLRKSCQEL
+614 LNYLHSLDQEL
-625 EQYQLDEILEAQV
+625 EQYAIDEVLEAQV
-638 KKIVDF
+638 KRIVDF

-659 KQVMEKCGVTLNEG
+659 KQNMDRCQVVLKEG
-673 DKVRCR
+673 DSIRCR
-679 ISSFNKGKIGL
+679 VISFNKGKIAL

>member
-1 MDFITINSANKSEE
+1 MDFITINSSNKTEE

-24 ANSSVLYRLGKTLI
+24 ATSSLMYRLGKTII

-44 EQEPVSEDFLPLV
+44 EREPVSEDFLPLV

-78 GRPGDF
+78 GRAQDF

-102 SYRYPTQITLMV
+102 DYRHPTQITLMA
-114 LSHDTE
+114 LSHDIE

-128 NAASSALYLA
+128 NAASAALFLSH
-138 NIAPISSVTACR
+138 IAPIKSVSACR
-150 IARISE
+150 IARID
-156 NEEEKFVINPSMSV
+156 NEFVINPSIS
-170 LEKSSLDLFVSGTKE
+170 LLNQSSLDLFVSGTKE
-185 SLAMI
+185 SLNMI
-190 EMRSLGQELNAL
+190 EMRSLGQQLNAL
-202 EEPLMLEALELAQTS
+202 EEPLMLKALELAQKS

-227 TFTPLQNAPF
+227 IFTPHQNELL
-237 FKESVLACVNERLLE
+237 FKESQGIIFNERLLD
-252 LLKSQYFD
+252 LLKNQYFG
-260 EIVLGIQSSALSE
+260 EIIKGIESSALSE
-273 RESAFKNIAKQ
+273 RENVFNEIARKI
-284 VSEAHSEFSYEEIGL
+284 SEAHSEFSLEEIEL
-299 ALEKLKKAEIRRMIL
+299 SLEKVKKTEIRRMII
-314 KDRVRADKRA
+314 KDKIRPDKRA
-324 LDEVRPISIESNL
+324 LEEVRPILIESGL

-356 VGILG
+356 VGVLG
-361 TDSDA
+361 ADNDA
-366 QSHENLEHKAPY
+366 QTHESLEHKAPI
-378 KERFMFHYNFPPFSV
+378 KERFMFHYNFPPFCV
-393 GEASPIGATSR
+393 GEASSIGATSR

-465 GVAMGVVQ
+465 GVAMGMVS
-473 EGDEYAILSDIS
+473 EGQDHAILSDIS
-485 GLEDAQGDMDF
+485 GLEDAEGDMDF
-496 KIAGSLKGITAMQMD
+496 KIVGNLEGITAMQMD
-511 TKLNGVKLEILNA
+511 TKMSGIQLEVLYQ

-535 ILNIMQEAQKQIV
+535 ILKIMHEAKEKIV
-548 INFANLP
+548 INFSHLP
-555 ATEIFSVAPDKIVE
+555 ATEIFNVAPDKIVE
-569 IIGQGGRTIKD
+569 IIGQGGRVIRE
-580 IVERFEVKIDLNKP
+580 IVEKFEVKIDLNKP

-601 GNKERILEAKEFI
+601 GNKERVLKTKEFI
-614 LALLRKSCQEL
+614 LNYLHSLDQEL
-625 EQYQLDEILEAQV
+625 EQYAIDEVLEAQV
-638 KKIVDF
+638 KRIVDF

-659 KQVMEKCGVTLNEG
+659 KQNMDRCQVVLKEG
-673 DKVRCR
+673 DSIRCR
-679 ISSFNKGKIGL
+679 VISFNKGKIAL

>member
-1 MDFITINSANKSEE
+1 MDFITITSSNKTEE

-24 ANSSVLYRLGKTLI
+24 ATSSLMYRLGKTII

-44 EQEPVSEDFLPLV
+44 EREPVSEDFLPLV

-78 GRPGDF
+78 GRAQDF

-102 SYRYPTQITLMV
+102 DYRYPTQITLMV
-114 LSHDTE
+114 LSHDIE

-128 NAASSALYLA
+128 NAASAALFLSH
-138 NIAPISSVTACR
+138 IAPIKSVSACR
-150 IARISE
+150 IARID
-156 NEEEKFVINPSMSV
+156 NEFIINPSAS
-170 LEKSSLDLFVSGTKE
+170 LLNQSSLDLFVSGTKE
-185 SLAMI
+185 SLNMI
-190 EMRSLGQELNAL
+190 EMRSLGQQLNAL
-202 EEPLMLEALELAQTS
+202 EEPLMLKALELAQKS

-227 TFTPLQNAPF
+227 VFTPHQNELL
-237 FKESVLACVNERLLE
+237 FKESQGIIFNERLLD
-252 LLKSQYFD
+252 LLKNQYFD
-260 EIVLGIQSSALSE
+260 EIIKGIESSALSE
-273 RESAFKNIAKQ
+273 RENVFNEIARKI
-284 VSEAHSEFSYEEIGL
+284 SEAHSEFSLKEIEL
-299 ALEKLKKAEIRRMIL
+299 SLEKVKKTEIRRMII
-314 KDRVRADKRA
+314 KDKIRPDKRV
-324 LDEVRPISIESNL
+324 LEEVRPILIESDL

-356 VGILG
+356 VGVLG
-361 TDSDA
+361 TDNDA
-366 QSHENLEHKAPY
+366 QTHESLEHKAPI
-378 KERFMFHYNFPPFSV
+378 KERFMFHYNFPPFCV
-393 GEASPIGATSR
+393 GEASSIGATSR

-465 GVAMGVVQ
+465 GVAMGMVS
-473 EGDEYAILSDIS
+473 EGQDHAILSDIS
-485 GLEDAQGDMDF
+485 GLEDAEGDMDF
-496 KIAGSLKGITAMQMD
+496 KIAGNLEGITAMQMD
-511 TKLNGVKLEILNA
+511 TKMSGIQLEILYQ

-535 ILNIMQEAQKQIV
+535 ILKIMHEAKEKIV
-548 INFANLP
+548 INFSHLP
-555 ATEIFSVAPDKIVE
+555 ATEIFNVAPDKIVE
-569 IIGQGGRTIKD
+569 IIGQGGRVIRE
-580 IVERFEVKIDLNKP
+580 IVEKFEVKIDLNKP

-601 GNKERILEAKEFI
+601 GNKERVLKTKEFI
-614 LALLRKSCQEL
+614 LNYLHSLDQEL
-625 EQYQLDEILEAQV
+625 EQYAIDEVLEAQV
-638 KKIVDF
+638 KRIVDF

-659 KQVMEKCGVTLNEG
+659 KQNMDRCQVVLKEG
-673 DKVRCR
+673 DSIRCR
-679 ISSFNKGKIGL
+679 VISFNKGKIAL

>member
-1 MDFITINSANKSEE
+1 MDFITINSSNKTEE

-24 ANSSVLYRLGKTLI
+24 ATSSLMYRLGKTII

-44 EQEPVSEDFLPLV
+44 EREPVSEDFLPLV

-78 GRPGDF
+78 GRAQDF

-102 SYRYPTQITLMV
+102 DYRYPTQITLMV
-114 LSHDTE
+114 LSHDIE

-128 NAASSALYLA
+128 NAASAALFLA
-138 NIAPISSVTACR
+138 HIAPIKSVGACR
-150 IARISE
+150 IARID
-156 NEEEKFVINPSMSV
+156 NEFIINPNTS
-170 LEKSSLDLFVSGTKE
+170 LLNQSSLDLFVSGTKE
-185 SLAMI
+185 SLNMI
-190 EMRSLGQELNAL
+190 EMRSLGQQLNAL
-202 EEPLMLEALELAQTS
+202 EEPLMLKALELAQKS

-227 TFTPLQNAPF
+227 IFMPHQNELL
-237 FKESVLACVNERLLE
+237 FKESQGIIFNERLLD
-252 LLKSQYFD
+252 LLKNQYFD
-260 EIVLGIQSSALSE
+260 EIIKGIESSALSE
-273 RESAFKNIAKQ
+273 RENVFNEIAKKI
-284 VSEAHSEFSYEEIGL
+284 SEAHSEFSLEEIEWS
-299 ALEKLKKAEIRRMIL
+299 LEKVKKTEIRRMII
-314 KDRVRADKRA
+314 KDKIRPDKRS
-324 LDEVRPISIESNL
+324 LEEVRPILIESDL

-356 VGILG
+356 VGVLG
-361 TDSDA
+361 TDNDA
-366 QSHENLEHKAPY
+366 QTHESLEHKAPI
-378 KERFMFHYNFPPFSV
+378 KERFMFHYNFPPFCV
-393 GEASPIGATSR
+393 GEASSIGATSR

-465 GVAMGVVQ
+465 GVAMGMVS
-473 EGDEYAILSDIS
+473 EGQDHAILSDIS
-485 GLEDAQGDMDF
+485 GLEDAEGDMDF
-496 KIAGSLKGITAMQMD
+496 KIAGNLEGITAMQMD
-511 TKLNGVKLEILNA
+511 TKMSGIQLEVLYQV
-524 ALLQAKKAREH
+524 LLQAKKAREH
-535 ILNIMQEAQKQIV
+535 ILKIMHEAKEKIV
-548 INFANLP
+548 INFSHLP
-555 ATEIFSVAPDKIVE
+555 ATEIFNVTPDKIVE
-569 IIGQGGRTIKD
+569 IIGQGGRVIRE
-580 IVERFEVKIDLNKP
+580 IVEKFEVKIDLNKP

-601 GNKERILEAKEFI
+601 GNKERVLKTKEFI
-614 LALLRKSCQEL
+614 LNYLHSLNQEL
-625 EQYQLDEILEAQV
+625 EQYAIDEVLEAQV
-638 KKIVDF
+638 KKVVDF

-659 KQVMEKCGVTLNEG
+659 KQNMDRCQVVLKEG
-673 DKVRCR
+673 DSIRCR
-679 ISSFNKGKIGL
+679 VISFNKGKIAL

>member
-1 MDFITINSANKSEE
+1 MDFITINSGNRTEE

-24 ANSSVLYRLGKTLI
+24 ATSSLMYRLGKTLI

-44 EQEPVSEDFLPLV
+44 EREPVSEDFLPLV

-78 GRPGDF
+78 GRAQDF

-102 SYRYPTQITLMV
+102 DYRYPTQITLMV
-114 LSHDTE
+114 LSHDVE

-128 NAASSALYLA
+128 NAASAALFLA
-138 NIAPISSVTACR
+138 HIAPIKSVSACR
-150 IARISE
+150 IARTD
-156 NEEEKFVINPSMSV
+156 NEFIINPSAS
-170 LEKSSLDLFVSGTKE
+170 LLNQSSLDLFVSGTKE
-185 SLAMI
+185 SLNMI
-190 EMRSLGQELNAL
+190 EMRSLGQKLNAL
-202 EEPLMLEALELAQTS
+202 EEPLMLEALELAQKS

-227 TFTPLQNAPF
+227 AFTPYQNELL
-237 FKESVLACVNERLLE
+237 FKESEGIVLNERLLD
-252 LLKSQYFD
+252 LLTNQYFD
-260 EIVLGIQSSALSE
+260 EIIKGIESSALSE
-273 RESAFKNIAKQ
+273 RENVFNGIARKI
-284 VSEAHSEFSYEEIGL
+284 SEAHSEFSLEEIEL
-299 ALEKLKKAEIRRMIL
+299 SLEKVKKTEIRRMIIQD
-314 KDRVRADKRA
+314 KIRPDKRA
-324 LDEVRPISIESNL
+324 LEEVRPISIESDL

-356 VGILG
+356 VGVLG
-361 TDSDA
+361 TDNDA
-366 QSHENLEHKAPY
+366 QTHESLEHKAPI
-378 KERFMFHYNFPPFSV
+378 KERFMFHYNFPPFCV
-393 GEASPIGATSR
+393 GEASSIGAASR

-465 GVAMGVVQ
+465 GVAMGMVS
-473 EGDEYAILSDIS
+473 EGQDHAILSDIS
-485 GLEDAQGDMDF
+485 GLEDAEGDMDF
-496 KIAGSLKGITAMQMD
+496 KIAGNLEGITAMQMD
-511 TKLNGVKLEILNA
+511 TKMSGIKLEILYQ
-524 ALLQAKKAREH
+524 ALLQAKEARKH
-535 ILNIMQEAQKQIV
+535 ILKIMHEAKEKIV
-548 INFANLP
+548 INFSHLP
-555 ATEIFSVAPDKIVE
+555 TTEIFNIAPDKIVE
-569 IIGQGGRTIKD
+569 IIGQGGRVIKE

-601 GNKERILEAKEFI
+601 GNRERVLKTKEFI
-614 LALLRKSCQEL
+614 LNYLQSLDQEL
-625 EQYQLDEILEAQV
+625 EQYAIDEVLEAQV
-638 KKIVDF
+638 KRIVDF

-659 KQVMEKCGVTLNEG
+659 KQNMDRCQVVLKEG
-673 DKVRCR
+673 DSIRCR
-679 ISSFNKGKIGL
+679 VISFNKGKIAL

>member
-1 MDFITINSANKSEE
+1 MDFITITSSNKTEE

-24 ANSSVLYRLGKTLI
+24 ATSSLMYRLGKTII

-44 EQEPVSEDFLPLV
+44 EREPVSEDFLPLV

-78 GRPGDF
+78 GRAQDF

-102 SYRYPTQITLMV
+102 DYRYPTQITLIV
-114 LSHDTE
+114 LSHDIE

-128 NAASSALYLA
+128 NAASAALFLSH
-138 NIAPISSVTACR
+138 IAPIKSVSACR
-150 IARISE
+150 IARID
-156 NEEEKFVINPSMSV
+156 NEFIINPSTS
-170 LEKSSLDLFVSGTKE
+170 LLNQSSLDLFVSGTKE
-185 SLAMI
+185 SLNMI
-190 EMRSLGQELNAL
+190 EMHSLGQQLNAL
-202 EEPLMLEALELAQTS
+202 EEPLMLKALELAQKS

-227 TFTPLQNAPF
+227 VFTPHQNELL
-237 FKESVLACVNERLLE
+237 FKESQGIIFNERLLD
-252 LLKSQYFD
+252 LLKNQYFD
-260 EIVLGIQSSALSE
+260 GIIKGIESSALSE
-273 RESAFKNIAKQ
+273 RENVFNEIARKI
-284 VSEAHSEFSYEEIGL
+284 SEAHSEFSLEEIEWS
-299 ALEKLKKAEIRRMIL
+299 LEKVKKTEIRRMII
-314 KDRVRADKRA
+314 KDKIRPDKRA
-324 LDEVRPISIESNL
+324 LEEVRPILIESDL

-356 VGILG
+356 VGVLG
-361 TDSDA
+361 TDNDA
-366 QSHENLEHKAPY
+366 QTHESLEHKAPI
-378 KERFMFHYNFPPFSV
+378 KERFMFHYNFPPFCV
-393 GEASPIGATSR
+393 GEASSIGATSR

-465 GVAMGVVQ
+465 GVAMGMVS
-473 EGDEYAILSDIS
+473 EGQDHAILSDIS
-485 GLEDAQGDMDF
+485 GLEDAEGDMDF
-496 KIAGSLKGITAMQMD
+496 KIAGNLEGITAMQMD
-511 TKLNGVKLEILNA
+511 TKMSGIQLEVLYQ

-535 ILNIMQEAQKQIV
+535 ILKIMHEAKKKIV
-548 INFANLP
+548 INFSHLP
-555 ATEIFSVAPDKIVE
+555 ATEIFNVAPDKIVE
-569 IIGQGGRTIKD
+569 IIGQGGRVIRE
-580 IVERFEVKIDLNKP
+580 IVEKFEVKIDLNKP

-601 GNKERILEAKEFI
+601 GNKERVLKTKEFI
-614 LALLRKSCQEL
+614 LNYLHSLDQEL
-625 EQYQLDEILEAQV
+625 EQYAIDEVLEAQV
-638 KKIVDF
+638 KRIVDF

-659 KQVMEKCGVTLNEG
+659 RQNMDRCQVVLKEG
-673 DKVRCR
+673 DSIRCR
-679 ISSFNKGKIGL
+679 VISFNKGKIAL

>member
-1 MDFITINSANKSEE
+1 MDFITINSSNKTEE

-24 ANSSVLYRLGKTLI
+24 ATSSLMYRLGKTII

-44 EQEPVSEDFLPLV
+44 EREPVSEDFLPLV

-78 GRPGDF
+78 GRAQDF

-102 SYRYPTQITLMV
+102 DYRYPTQITLMA
-114 LSHDTE
+114 LSHDIE

-128 NAASSALYLA
+128 NAASAALFLSH
-138 NIAPISSVTACR
+138 IAPIKSVSACR
-150 IARISE
+150 IARID
-156 NEEEKFVINPSMSV
+156 NEFIINPSIS
-170 LEKSSLDLFVSGTKE
+170 LLNQSSLDLFVSGTKE
-185 SLAMI
+185 SLNMI
-190 EMRSLGQELNAL
+190 EMRSLGQQLNAL
-202 EEPLMLEALELAQTS
+202 EEPLMLKALELAQKS

-227 TFTPLQNAPF
+227 IFMPHQNELL
-237 FKESVLACVNERLLE
+237 FKESQGIIFNERLLD
-252 LLKSQYFD
+252 LLKNQYFD
-260 EIVLGIQSSALSE
+260 EIIKGIESSALSE
-273 RESAFKNIAKQ
+273 RENVFNEIARKI
-284 VSEAHSEFSYEEIGL
+284 SEAHSEFSLKEIEL
-299 ALEKLKKAEIRRMIL
+299 SLEKVKKTEIRRMII
-314 KDRVRADKRA
+314 KDKIRPDKRA
-324 LDEVRPISIESNL
+324 LEEVRPILIESDL

-356 VGILG
+356 VGVLG
-361 TDSDA
+361 TDNDA
-366 QSHENLEHKAPY
+366 QTHESLEHKAPI
-378 KERFMFHYNFPPFSV
+378 KERFMFHYNFPPFCV
-393 GEASPIGATSR
+393 GEASSIGATSR

-465 GVAMGVVQ
+465 GVAMGMVS
-473 EGDEYAILSDIS
+473 EGQNHAILSDIS
-485 GLEDAQGDMDF
+485 GLEDAEGDMDF
-496 KIAGSLKGITAMQMD
+496 KIAGNLEGITAMQMD
-511 TKLNGVKLEILNA
+511 TKMSGIQLEVLYQ

-535 ILNIMQEAQKQIV
+535 ILKIMHEAKEKIV
-548 INFANLP
+548 INFSHLP
-555 ATEIFSVAPDKIVE
+555 ATEIFNVAPDKIVE
-569 IIGQGGRTIKD
+569 IIGQGGRVIRE
-580 IVERFEVKIDLNKP
+580 IVEKFEVKIDLNKP

-601 GNKERILEAKEFI
+601 GNKERVLKTKEFI
-614 LALLRKSCQEL
+614 LNYLHSLDQEL
-625 EQYQLDEILEAQV
+625 EQYAIDEVLEAQV
-638 KKIVDF
+638 KRIVDF

-659 KQVMEKCGVTLNEG
+659 KQNMDRCQVVLKEG
-673 DKVRCR
+673 DSIRCR
-679 ISSFNKGKIGL
+679 VISFNKGKIAL

>member
-1 MDFITINSANKSEE
+1 MDFITINSSNKTEE

-24 ANSSVLYRLGKTLI
+24 ATSSLMYRLGKTII
-38 LASVCV
+38 LASVCT
-44 EQEPVSEDFLPLV
+44 EREPVSEDFLPLV

-78 GRPGDF
+78 GRAQDF

-102 SYRYPTQITLMV
+102 DYRYPTQITLMV
-114 LSHDTE
+114 LSHDIE

-128 NAASSALYLA
+128 NAASAALFLA
-138 NIAPISSVTACR
+138 HIAPIKSVSACR
-150 IARISE
+150 IARVD
-156 NEEEKFVINPSMSV
+156 NEFIINPNTS
-170 LEKSSLDLFVSGTKE
+170 LLNQSSLDLFVSGTKE
-185 SLAMI
+185 SLNMI
-190 EMRSLGQELNAL
+190 EMRSLGQKLNAL
-202 EEPLMLEALELAQTS
+202 EEPLMLKALELAQKS

-227 TFTPLQNAPF
+227 AFTPHQNELL
-237 FKESVLACVNERLLE
+237 FKESQGIIFNERLLD
-252 LLKSQYFD
+252 LLKNQYFD
-260 EIVLGIQSSALSE
+260 EIIKGIESSALSE
-273 RESAFKNIAKQ
+273 RENVFHEIAKKI
-284 VSEAHSEFSYEEIGL
+284 SEAHSEFSLEEIEWS
-299 ALEKLKKAEIRRMIL
+299 LEKVKKTEIRRMIIQD
-314 KDRVRADKRA
+314 KIRPDKRA
-324 LDEVRPISIESNL
+324 LEEVRPILIESDL

-356 VGILG
+356 VGVLG
-361 TDSDA
+361 TDNDA
-366 QSHENLEHKAPY
+366 QTHESLEHKAPI
-378 KERFMFHYNFPPFSV
+378 KEHFMFHYNFPPFCV
-393 GEASPIGATSR
+393 GEASSIGATSR

-465 GVAMGVVQ
+465 GVAMGMVS
-473 EGDEYAILSDIS
+473 EGQDHAILSDIS
-485 GLEDAQGDMDF
+485 GLEDAEGDMDF
-496 KIAGSLKGITAMQMD
+496 KIAGNLEGITAMQMD
-511 TKLNGVKLEILNA
+511 TKMSGIRLEVLYQ
-524 ALLQAKKAREH
+524 ALLQAKEARKH
-535 ILNIMQEAQKQIV
+535 ILKIMHEAKEKIV
-548 INFANLP
+548 INFSHLP
-555 ATEIFSVAPDKIVE
+555 TTEIFNVAPDKIVE
-569 IIGQGGRTIKD
+569 IIGQGGRVIKE
-580 IVERFEVKIDLNKP
+580 IVEKFEVKIDLNKP

-601 GNKERILEAKEFI
+601 GNKERVLKTKEFI
-614 LALLRKSCQEL
+614 LNYLHSLDQEL
-625 EQYQLDEILEAQV
+625 EQYAIDEVLEAQV
-638 KKIVDF
+638 KRIVDF

-659 KQVMEKCGVTLNEG
+659 KQNMDRCQVVLKEG
-673 DKVRCR
+673 DSIRCR
-679 ISSFNKGKIGL
+679 VISFNKGKIAL

>member
-1 MDFITINSANKSEE
+1 MDFITINSSNKTEE

-24 ANSSVLYRLGKTLI
+24 ATSSLMYRLGKTII

-44 EQEPVSEDFLPLV
+44 EREPVSEDFLPLV

-78 GRPGDF
+78 GRAQDF

-102 SYRYPTQITLMV
+102 DYRYPTQITLMV
-114 LSHDTE
+114 LSHDIE

-128 NAASSALYLA
+128 NAASAALFLSH
-138 NIAPISSVTACR
+138 IAPIKSVSACR
-150 IARISE
+150 IARID
-156 NEEEKFVINPSMSV
+156 NGFIINPSAS
-170 LEKSSLDLFVSGTKE
+170 LLNQSSLDLFVSGTKE
-185 SLAMI
+185 SLNMI
-190 EMRSLGQELNAL
+190 EMRSLGQQLNAL
-202 EEPLMLEALELAQTS
+202 EEPLMLKALELAQKS

-227 TFTPLQNAPF
+227 IFTPHQNELL
-237 FKESVLACVNERLLE
+237 FKESQGIIFNERLLD
-252 LLKSQYFD
+252 LLKNQYFD
-260 EIVLGIQSSALSE
+260 EIIKGIESSALSE
-273 RESAFKNIAKQ
+273 RENVFNEIARKI
-284 VSEAHSEFSYEEIGL
+284 SEAHSEFSVEEIEL
-299 ALEKLKKAEIRRMIL
+299 SLEKVKKNEIRRMII
-314 KDRVRADKRA
+314 KDKIRPDKRA
-324 LDEVRPISIESNL
+324 LEEVRPILIESDL

-356 VGILG
+356 VGVLG
-361 TDSDA
+361 TDNDA
-366 QSHENLEHKAPY
+366 QTHESLEHKAPI
-378 KERFMFHYNFPPFSV
+378 KERFMFHYNFPPFCV
-393 GEASPIGATSR
+393 GEASSIGATSR

-465 GVAMGVVQ
+465 GVAMGMVS
-473 EGDEYAILSDIS
+473 EGQNHAILSDIS
-485 GLEDAQGDMDF
+485 GLEDAEGDMDF
-496 KIAGSLKGITAMQMD
+496 KIAGNLEGITAMQMD
-511 TKLNGVKLEILNA
+511 TKMSGIQLEVLYQ

-535 ILNIMQEAQKQIV
+535 ILKIMHEAKEKIV
-548 INFANLP
+548 INFSHLP
-555 ATEIFSVAPDKIVE
+555 ATEIFNVAPDKIVE
-569 IIGQGGRTIKD
+569 IIGQGGRVIRE
-580 IVERFEVKIDLNKP
+580 IVEKFEVKIDLNKP

-601 GNKERILEAKEFI
+601 GNKERVLKTKEFI
-614 LALLRKSCQEL
+614 LNYLHSLDQEL
-625 EQYQLDEILEAQV
+625 EQYAIDEVLEAQV
-638 KKIVDF
+638 KRIVDF

-659 KQVMEKCGVTLNEG
+659 KQNMDRCQVVLKEG
-673 DKVRCR
+673 DSIKCR
-679 ISSFNKGKIGL
+679 VISFNKGKIAL

>member
-1 MDFITINSANKSEE
+1 MDFITINSSNKTEE

-24 ANSSVLYRLGKTLI
+24 ATSSLMYRLGKTII
-38 LASVCV
+38 LASVCI
-44 EQEPVSEDFLPLV
+44 EREPVSEDFLPLV

-78 GRPGDF
+78 GRAQDF

-102 SYRYPTQITLMV
+102 DYRYPTQITLMV
-114 LSHDTE
+114 LSHDIE

-128 NAASSALYLA
+128 NAASAALFLA
-138 NIAPISSVTACR
+138 HIAPLKSVSACR
-150 IARISE
+150 IARIDDG
-156 NEEEKFVINPSMSV
+156 FIINPNTS
-170 LEKSSLDLFVSGTKE
+170 LLNQSSLDLFVSGTKE
-185 SLAMI
+185 SLNMI
-190 EMRSLGQELNAL
+190 EMRSLGQKLNAL
-202 EEPLMLEALELAQTS
+202 EEPLMLKALELAQKS

-227 TFTPLQNAPF
+227 VFTPHQNELL
-237 FKESVLACVNERLLE
+237 FKESQGIVFNERLLD
-252 LLKSQYFD
+252 LLKNQYFD
-260 EIVLGIQSSALSE
+260 EIIKGIESSALSE
-273 RESAFKNIAKQ
+273 RENVFNEIARKI
-284 VSEAHSEFSYEEIGL
+284 SEAHSEFSLEEIEWS
-299 ALEKLKKAEIRRMIL
+299 LEKVKKTEIRRMII
-314 KDRVRADKRA
+314 KDKIRPDKRA
-324 LDEVRPISIESNL
+324 LEEVRPILIESDL

-356 VGILG
+356 VGVLG
-361 TDSDA
+361 TDNDA
-366 QSHENLEHKAPY
+366 QTHESLEHKTPI
-378 KERFMFHYNFPPFSV
+378 KERFMFHYNFPPFCV
-393 GEASPIGATSR
+393 GEASSIGATSR

-465 GVAMGVVQ
+465 GVAMGMVS
-473 EGDEYAILSDIS
+473 EGQDHAILSDIS
-485 GLEDAQGDMDF
+485 GLEDAEGDMDF
-496 KIAGSLKGITAMQMD
+496 KIAGNLEGITAMQMD
-511 TKLNGVKLEILNA
+511 TKMSGIKLEILYQ

-535 ILNIMQEAQKQIV
+535 ILKIMHEAKEKIV
-548 INFANLP
+548 INFSHLP
-555 ATEIFSVAPDKIVE
+555 ATEIFNVAPDKIVE
-569 IIGQGGRTIKD
+569 IIGQGGRVIRE
-580 IVERFEVKIDLNKP
+580 IVEKFEVKIDLNKP

-601 GNKERILEAKEFI
+601 GNKERVLKTKEFI
-614 LALLRKSCQEL
+614 LNYLHSLDQEL
-625 EQYQLDEILEAQV
+625 EQYAIDEVLEAQV
-638 KKIVDF
+638 KRIVDF

-659 KQVMEKCGVTLNEG
+659 KQNMDRCQVVLKEG
-673 DKVRCR
+673 DSIRCR
-679 ISSFNKGKIGL
+679 VISFNKGKIAL

>member
-1 MDFITINSANKSEE
+1 MDFITITSSNKTEE

-24 ANSSVLYRLGKTLI
+24 ATSSLMYRLGKTII

-44 EQEPVSEDFLPLV
+44 EREPVSEDFLPLV

-78 GRPGDF
+78 GRAQDF

-102 SYRYPTQITLMV
+102 DYRYPTQITLMV
-114 LSHDTE
+114 LSHDIE

-128 NAASSALYLA
+128 NAASAALFLSH
-138 NIAPISSVTACR
+138 ITPIKSVSACR
-150 IARISE
+150 IARID
-156 NEEEKFVINPSMSV
+156 NEFIINPSTS
-170 LEKSSLDLFVSGTKE
+170 LLNQSSLDLFVSGTKE
-185 SLAMI
+185 SLNMI
-190 EMRSLGQELNAL
+190 EMRSLGQKLNAL
-202 EEPLMLEALELAQTS
+202 EEPLMLKALELAQKS

-227 TFTPLQNAPF
+227 IFTPHQNELL
-237 FKESVLACVNERLLE
+237 FKESQGIIFNERLLD
-252 LLKSQYFD
+252 LLKNQYFD
-260 EIVLGIQSSALSE
+260 EIIKGIESSALSE
-273 RESAFKNIAKQ
+273 RENVFNEIARKI
-284 VSEAHSEFSYEEIGL
+284 SEAHSEFSLKEIEWS
-299 ALEKLKKAEIRRMIL
+299 LEKVKKTEIRRMII
-314 KDRVRADKRA
+314 KDKIRPDKRA
-324 LDEVRPISIESNL
+324 LEEVRPILIESGL

-356 VGILG
+356 VGVLG
-361 TDSDA
+361 ADNDA
-366 QSHENLEHKAPY
+366 QTHESLEHKAPI
-378 KERFMFHYNFPPFSV
+378 KERFMFHYNFPPFCV
-393 GEASPIGATSR
+393 GEASSIGATSR

-465 GVAMGVVQ
+465 GVAMGMVS
-473 EGDEYAILSDIS
+473 EGQDHAILSDIS
-485 GLEDAQGDMDF
+485 GLEDAEGDMDF
-496 KIAGSLKGITAMQMD
+496 KIAGNLEGITAMQMD
-511 TKLNGVKLEILNA
+511 TKMSGIKLEILYQ

-535 ILNIMQEAQKQIV
+535 ILKIMHEAKEKIV
-548 INFANLP
+548 INFSHLP
-555 ATEIFSVAPDKIVE
+555 ATEIFNVAPDKIVE
-569 IIGQGGRTIKD
+569 IIGQGGRVIRE
-580 IVERFEVKIDLNKP
+580 IVEKFEVKIDLNKP

-601 GNKERILEAKEFI
+601 GNKERVLKTKEFI
-614 LALLRKSCQEL
+614 LNYLHSLDQEL
-625 EQYQLDEILEAQV
+625 EQYAIDEVLEAQV
-638 KKIVDF
+638 KRIVDF

-659 KQVMEKCGVTLNEG
+659 KQNMDRCQVVLKEG
-673 DKVRCR
+673 DSIRCR
-679 ISSFNKGKIGL
+679 VISFNKGKIAL

>member
-1 MDFITINSANKSEE
+1 MDFITITSSNKTEE

-24 ANSSVLYRLGKTLI
+24 ATSSLMYRLGKTII

-44 EQEPVSEDFLPLV
+44 EREPVSEDFLPLV

-78 GRPGDF
+78 GRAQDF

-102 SYRYPTQITLMV
+102 DYRYPTQITLMA
-114 LSHDTE
+114 LSHDIE

-128 NAASSALYLA
+128 NAASAALFLSH
-138 NIAPISSVTACR
+138 IAPIKSVSACR
-150 IARISE
+150 IARID
-156 NEEEKFVINPSMSV
+156 NEFIINPSTS
-170 LEKSSLDLFVSGTKE
+170 LLNQSSLDLFVSGTKE
-185 SLAMI
+185 SLNMI
-190 EMRSLGQELNAL
+190 EMRSLGQQLNAL
-202 EEPLMLEALELAQTS
+202 EEPLMLKALELAQKS

-227 TFTPLQNAPF
+227 IFTPHQNELL
-237 FKESVLACVNERLLE
+237 FKESQGIIFNERLLD
-252 LLKSQYFD
+252 LLKNQYFD
-260 EIVLGIQSSALSE
+260 EIIKGIESSALSE
-273 RESAFKNIAKQ
+273 RENVFNEIARKI
-284 VSEAHSEFSYEEIGL
+284 SEAHSEFSLEEIEL
-299 ALEKLKKAEIRRMIL
+299 SLEKVKKTEIRRMII
-314 KDRVRADKRA
+314 KDKIRPDKRA
-324 LDEVRPISIESNL
+324 LEEVRPILIESDL

-356 VGILG
+356 VGVLG
-361 TDSDA
+361 TDNDA
-366 QSHENLEHKAPY
+366 QTHESLEHKAPI
-378 KERFMFHYNFPPFSV
+378 KERFMFHYNFPPFCV
-393 GEASPIGATSR
+393 GEASSIGATSR

-465 GVAMGVVQ
+465 GVAMGMVS
-473 EGDEYAILSDIS
+473 EGQNHAILSDIS
-485 GLEDAQGDMDF
+485 GLEDAEGDMDF
-496 KIAGSLKGITAMQMD
+496 KIAGNLEGITAMQMD
-511 TKLNGVKLEILNA
+511 TKMSGIQLEVLYQ

-535 ILNIMQEAQKQIV
+535 ILKIMHEAKEKIV
-548 INFANLP
+548 INFSHLP
-555 ATEIFSVAPDKIVE
+555 ATEIFNVAPDKIIE
-569 IIGQGGRTIKD
+569 IIGQGGRVIRE
-580 IVERFEVKIDLNKP
+580 IVEKFEVKIDLNKP

-601 GNKERILEAKEFI
+601 GNKERVLKTKEFI
-614 LALLRKSCQEL
+614 LNYLHSLDQEL
-625 EQYQLDEILEAQV
+625 EQYAIDEVLEAQV
-638 KKIVDF
+638 KRIVDF

-659 KQVMEKCGVTLNEG
+659 KQNMDRCQVVLKEG
-673 DKVRCR
+673 DSIRCR
-679 ISSFNKGKIGL
+679 VISFNKGKIAL

>member
-1 MDFITINSANKSEE
+1 MDFITINSSNKTEE

-24 ANSSVLYRLGKTLI
+24 ATSSLMYRLGKTII

-44 EQEPVSEDFLPLV
+44 EREPVSEDFLPLV

-78 GRPGDF
+78 GRAQDF

-102 SYRYPTQITLMV
+102 DYRYPTQITLMV
-114 LSHDTE
+114 LSHDIE

-128 NAASSALYLA
+128 NAASAALFLA
-138 NIAPISSVTACR
+138 HIAPIKSVSACR
-150 IARISE
+150 IARVDNGFI
-156 NEEEKFVINPSMSV
+156 INPNTS
-170 LEKSSLDLFVSGTKE
+170 LLNQSSLDLFVSGTKE
-185 SLAMI
+185 SLNMI
-190 EMRSLGQELNAL
+190 EMRSLGQKLNAL
-202 EEPLMLEALELAQTS
+202 EEPLMLEALELAQKS

-227 TFTPLQNAPF
+227 VFTPHQNELL
-237 FKESVLACVNERLLE
+237 FKESQGIIFNERLLD
-252 LLKSQYFD
+252 LLKNQYFD
-260 EIVLGIQSSALSE
+260 EIIKGIESSALSE
-273 RESAFKNIAKQ
+273 RENVFNEIAKKI
-284 VSEAHSEFSYEEIGL
+284 SEAHSEFSLEEIEL
-299 ALEKLKKAEIRRMIL
+299 SLEKVKKTEIRRMIIQD
-314 KDRVRADKRA
+314 KIRPDKRA
-324 LDEVRPISIESNL
+324 LEEVRPILIESDL

-356 VGILG
+356 VGVLG
-361 TDSDA
+361 TDNDA
-366 QSHENLEHKAPY
+366 QTHESLEHKAPI
-378 KERFMFHYNFPPFSV
+378 KECFMFHYNFPPFCV
-393 GEASPIGATSR
+393 GEASSIGATSR

-465 GVAMGVVQ
+465 GVAMGMVS
-473 EGDEYAILSDIS
+473 EGQDHAILSDIS
-485 GLEDAQGDMDF
+485 GLEDAEGDMDF
-496 KIAGSLKGITAMQMD
+496 KIAGNLEGITAMQMD
-511 TKLNGVKLEILNA
+511 TKMSGIRLEVLYQ
-524 ALLQAKKAREH
+524 ALLQAKEARKH
-535 ILNIMQEAQKQIV
+535 ILKIMHEAKEKIV
-548 INFANLP
+548 INFSHLP
-555 ATEIFSVAPDKIVE
+555 TTEIFNVAPDKIVE
-569 IIGQGGRTIKD
+569 IIGQGGRVIRE
-580 IVERFEVKIDLNKP
+580 IVEKFEVKIDLNKP

-601 GNKERILEAKEFI
+601 GNKERVLKTKEFI
-614 LALLRKSCQEL
+614 LNYLHSLDQEL
-625 EQYQLDEILEAQV
+625 EQYAIDEVLEAQV
-638 KKIVDF
+638 KRIVDF

-659 KQVMEKCGVTLNEG
+659 KQNMDRCQVVLKEG
-673 DKVRCR
+673 DSIRCR
-679 ISSFNKGKIGL
+679 VISFNKGKIAL

>member
-1 MDFITINSANKSEE
+1 MDFITINSSNKTEE

-24 ANSSVLYRLGKTLI
+24 ATSSLLYRLGKTII
-38 LASVCV
+38 LASVCI
-44 EQEPVSEDFLPLV
+44 EREPVSEDFLPLV

-78 GRPGDF
+78 GRAQDF

-102 SYRYPTQITLMV
+102 DYRYPTQITLMV
-114 LSHDTE
+114 LSHDIE

-128 NAASSALYLA
+128 NAASAALFLA
-138 NIAPISSVTACR
+138 HIAPIKSVSACR
-150 IARISE
+150 IARVDNGFI
-156 NEEEKFVINPSMSV
+156 INPNTS
-170 LEKSSLDLFVSGTKE
+170 LLNQSSLDLFVSGTKE
-185 SLAMI
+185 SLNMI
-190 EMRSLGQELNAL
+190 EMRSLGQQLNAL
-202 EEPLMLEALELAQTS
+202 EEPLMLKALELAQKS

-227 TFTPLQNAPF
+227 VFTPHQNELL
-237 FKESVLACVNERLLE
+237 FKESQGIIFNERLLD
-252 LLKSQYFD
+252 LLTNQYFD
-260 EIVLGIQSSALSE
+260 EIIKGIESSALSE
-273 RESAFKNIAKQ
+273 RENVFNEIAKKI
-284 VSEAHSEFSYEEIGL
+284 SEAHSEFSLEEIEWS
-299 ALEKLKKAEIRRMIL
+299 LEKVKKTEIRRMIIQD
-314 KDRVRADKRA
+314 KIRPDKRA
-324 LDEVRPISIESNL
+324 LEEVRPILIESDL

-356 VGILG
+356 VGVLG
-361 TDSDA
+361 TDNDA
-366 QSHENLEHKAPY
+366 QTHESLEHKAPI
-378 KERFMFHYNFPPFSV
+378 KERFMFHYNFPPFCV
-393 GEASPIGATSR
+393 GEASSIGATSR

-465 GVAMGVVQ
+465 GVAMGMVS
-473 EGDEYAILSDIS
+473 EGQDHAILSDIS
-485 GLEDAQGDMDF
+485 GLEDAEGDMDF
-496 KIAGSLKGITAMQMD
+496 KIAGNLEGITAMQMD
-511 TKLNGVKLEILNA
+511 TKMSGIKLEILYQ
-524 ALLQAKKAREH
+524 ALLQAKEAREH
-535 ILNIMQEAQKQIV
+535 ILKIMHEAKEKIV
-548 INFANLP
+548 INFSHLP
-555 ATEIFSVAPDKIVE
+555 TTEIFNVVPDKIVE
-569 IIGQGGRTIKD
+569 IIGQGGRVIRE
-580 IVERFEVKIDLNKP
+580 IVEKFEVKIDLNKP

-601 GNKERILEAKEFI
+601 GNKERVLKTKEFI
-614 LALLRKSCQEL
+614 LNYLQSLDQEL
-625 EQYQLDEILEAQV
+625 EQYAIDEVLEAQV
-638 KKIVDF
+638 KRIVDF

-659 KQVMEKCGVTLNEG
+659 KQNMDRCQVVLKEG
-673 DKVRCR
+673 DSIRCR
-679 ISSFNKGKIGL
+679 VISFNKGKIAL

>member
-1 MDFITINSANKSEE
+1 MDFITINSSNKTEE

-24 ANSSVLYRLGKTLI
+24 ATSSLMYRLGKTII
-38 LASVCV
+38 LASVCI
-44 EQEPVSEDFLPLV
+44 EREPVSEDFLPLV

-78 GRPGDF
+78 GRAQDF

-102 SYRYPTQITLMV
+102 DYRYPTQITLMV
-114 LSHDTE
+114 LSHDIE

-128 NAASSALYLA
+128 NAASAALFLA
-138 NIAPISSVTACR
+138 RIAPLKSVSACR
-150 IARISE
+150 IARVDNGFI
-156 NEEEKFVINPSMSV
+156 INPNTS
-170 LEKSSLDLFVSGTKE
+170 LLNQSSLDLFVSGTKE
-185 SLAMI
+185 SLNMI
-190 EMRSLGQELNAL
+190 EMRSLGQKLNAL
-202 EEPLMLEALELAQTS
+202 EEPLMLKALELAQKS
-217 LKETCTLYEE
+217 LEETCTLYEE
-227 TFTPLQNAPF
+227 VFTPHQNELL
-237 FKESVLACVNERLLE
+237 FKESQGIVFNERLLD
-252 LLKSQYFD
+252 LLKNQYFD
-260 EIVLGIQSSALSE
+260 EIIKGIESSALSE
-273 RESAFKNIAKQ
+273 RENVFNEIAKKI
-284 VSEAHSEFSYEEIGL
+284 SEAHSEFSLEEIGL
-299 ALEKLKKAEIRRMIL
+299 SLEKVKKTEIRRMII
-314 KDRVRADKRA
+314 KDKIRPDKRA
-324 LDEVRPISIESNL
+324 LEEVRPIFIESGL

-356 VGILG
+356 VGVLG
-361 TDSDA
+361 TDNDA
-366 QSHENLEHKAPY
+366 QTHESLEHKAPI
-378 KERFMFHYNFPPFSV
+378 KERFMFHYNFPPFCV
-393 GEASPIGATSR
+393 GEASSIGAASR

-465 GVAMGVVQ
+465 GVAMGMVS
-473 EGDEYAILSDIS
+473 EGQDHAILSDIS
-485 GLEDAQGDMDF
+485 GLEDAEGDMDF
-496 KIAGSLKGITAMQMD
+496 KIAGNLEGITAMQMD
-511 TKLNGVKLEILNA
+511 TKMSGIKLEILYQ

-535 ILNIMQEAQKQIV
+535 ILKIMHEAKEKIV
-548 INFANLP
+548 INFSNLP
-555 ATEIFSVAPDKIVE
+555 ATEIFNVAPDKIVE
-569 IIGQGGRTIKD
+569 IIGQGGRVIRE
-580 IVERFEVKIDLNKP
+580 IVEKFEVKIDLNKP

-601 GNKERILEAKEFI
+601 GNKERVLKTKEFI
-614 LALLRKSCQEL
+614 LNYLHSLDQEL
-625 EQYQLDEILEAQV
+625 EQYAIDEVLEAQV
-638 KKIVDF
+638 KRIVDF

-659 KQVMEKCGVTLNEG
+659 KQNMDRCQVVLKEG
-673 DKVRCR
+673 DSIRCR
-679 ISSFNKGKIGL
+679 VISFNKGKIAL

>member
-1 MDFITINSANKSEE
+1 MDFITITSSNKTEE

-24 ANSSVLYRLGKTLI
+24 ATSSLMYRLGKTII

-44 EQEPVSEDFLPLV
+44 EREPVSEDFLPLV

-78 GRPGDF
+78 GRAQDF

-102 SYRYPTQITLMV
+102 DYRYPTQITLMV
-114 LSHDTE
+114 LSHDIE

-128 NAASSALYLA
+128 NAASAALFLSH
-138 NIAPISSVTACR
+138 IAPIKSVSACR
-150 IARISE
+150 IARID
-156 NEEEKFVINPSMSV
+156 NEFIINPNTS
-170 LEKSSLDLFVSGTKE
+170 LLNQSSLDLFVSGTKE
-185 SLAMI
+185 SLNMI
-190 EMRSLGQELNAL
+190 EMRSLGQQLNAL
-202 EEPLMLEALELAQTS
+202 EEPLMLKALELAQKS
-217 LKETCTLYEE
+217 LKETCMLYEE
-227 TFTPLQNAPF
+227 IFTPHQNELL
-237 FKESVLACVNERLLE
+237 FKESQGIVFNERLLD
-252 LLKSQYFD
+252 LLKNQYFD
-260 EIVLGIQSSALSE
+260 EIIKGIESSALSE
-273 RESAFKNIAKQ
+273 RENVFNEIARKI
-284 VSEAHSEFSYEEIGL
+284 SEAHSEFSLEEIEL
-299 ALEKLKKAEIRRMIL
+299 SLEKVKKTEIRRMII
-314 KDRVRADKRA
+314 KDKIRPDKRA
-324 LDEVRPISIESNL
+324 LEEVRPILIESGL

-356 VGILG
+356 VGVLG
-361 TDSDA
+361 TDNDA
-366 QSHENLEHKAPY
+366 QTHESLEHKAPI
-378 KERFMFHYNFPPFSV
+378 KERFMFHYNFPPFCV
-393 GEASPIGATSR
+393 GEASSIGATSR

-465 GVAMGVVQ
+465 GVAMGMVS
-473 EGDEYAILSDIS
+473 EGQDHAILSDIS
-485 GLEDAQGDMDF
+485 GLEDAEGDMDF
-496 KIAGSLKGITAMQMD
+496 KIAGNLEGITAMQMD
-511 TKLNGVKLEILNA
+511 TKMSGIQLEVLYQ

-535 ILNIMQEAQKQIV
+535 ILKIMHEAKEKIV
-548 INFANLP
+548 INFSHLP
-555 ATEIFSVAPDKIVE
+555 ATEIFNVAPDKIVE
-569 IIGQGGRTIKD
+569 IIGQGGRVIRE
-580 IVERFEVKIDLNKP
+580 IVEKFEVKIDLNKP

-601 GNKERILEAKEFI
+601 GNKERVLKTKEFI
-614 LALLRKSCQEL
+614 LNYLHSLDQEL
-625 EQYQLDEILEAQV
+625 EQYAIDEVLEAQV
-638 KKIVDF
+638 KRIVDF

-659 KQVMEKCGVTLNEG
+659 RQNMDRCQVVLKEG
-673 DKVRCR
+673 DSIKCR
-679 ISSFNKGKIGL
+679 VISFNKGKIAL

>member
-1 MDFITINSANKSEE
+1 MDFITITSSNKTEE

-24 ANSSVLYRLGKTLI
+24 ATSSLMYRLGKTII

-44 EQEPVSEDFLPLV
+44 EREPVSEDFLPLV

-78 GRPGDF
+78 GRAQDF

-102 SYRYPTQITLMV
+102 DYRYPTQITLMV
-114 LSHDTE
+114 LSHDIE

-128 NAASSALYLA
+128 NAASATLFLSH
-138 NIAPISSVTACR
+138 IAPIKSVSACR
-150 IARISE
+150 IARID
-156 NEEEKFVINPSMSV
+156 NEFIINPSIS
-170 LEKSSLDLFVSGTKE
+170 LLNQSSLDLFVSGTKE
-185 SLAMI
+185 SLNMI
-190 EMRSLGQELNAL
+190 EMRSLGQQLNAL
-202 EEPLMLEALELAQTS
+202 EEPLMLKALELAQKS

-227 TFTPLQNAPF
+227 IFTPHQNELL
-237 FKESVLACVNERLLE
+237 FKENQGIIFNERLLD
-252 LLKSQYFD
+252 LLKNQYFD
-260 EIVLGIQSSALSE
+260 EIIKGIESSALSE
-273 RESAFKNIAKQ
+273 RENVFNEIARKI
-284 VSEAHSEFSYEEIGL
+284 SEAHSEFSLEEIEL
-299 ALEKLKKAEIRRMIL
+299 SLEKVKKTEIRRMII
-314 KDRVRADKRA
+314 KDKIRPDKRT
-324 LDEVRPISIESNL
+324 LEEVRPILIESDL

-356 VGILG
+356 VGVLG
-361 TDSDA
+361 TDNDA
-366 QSHENLEHKAPY
+366 QTHESLEHKAPI
-378 KERFMFHYNFPPFSV
+378 KERFMFHYNFPPFCV
-393 GEASPIGATSR
+393 GEASSIGATSR

-465 GVAMGVVQ
+465 GVAMGMVS
-473 EGDEYAILSDIS
+473 EGQDRAILSDIS
-485 GLEDAQGDMDF
+485 GLEDAEGDMDF
-496 KIAGSLKGITAMQMD
+496 KIAGNLEGITAMQMD
-511 TKLNGVKLEILNA
+511 TKMSGIQLEVLYQ

-535 ILNIMQEAQKQIV
+535 ILKIMHEAKEKIV
-548 INFANLP
+548 INFSHLP
-555 ATEIFSVAPDKIVE
+555 ATEIFNVAPDKIVE
-569 IIGQGGRTIKD
+569 IIGQGGRVIRE
-580 IVERFEVKIDLNKP
+580 IVEKFEVKIDLNKP

-601 GNKERILEAKEFI
+601 GNKERVLKTKEFI
-614 LALLRKSCQEL
+614 LNYLHSLDQEL
-625 EQYQLDEILEAQV
+625 EQYAIDEVLEAQV
-638 KKIVDF
+638 KRIVDF

-659 KQVMEKCGVTLNEG
+659 KQNMDRCQVVLKEG
-673 DKVRCR
+673 DSIRCR
-679 ISSFNKGKIGL
+679 VISFNKGKIAL

>member
-1 MDFITINSANKSEE
+1 MDFITITSSNKTEE

-24 ANSSVLYRLGKTLI
+24 ATSSLMYRLGKTII

-44 EQEPVSEDFLPLV
+44 EREPVSEDFLPLV

-78 GRPGDF
+78 GRAQDF

-102 SYRYPTQITLMV
+102 NYRYPTQITLMV
-114 LSHDTE
+114 LSHDIE

-128 NAASSALYLA
+128 NAASAALFLSH
-138 NIAPISSVTACR
+138 IAPIKSVSACR
-150 IARISE
+150 IARID
-156 NEEEKFVINPSMSV
+156 NEFIINPSTS
-170 LEKSSLDLFVSGTKE
+170 LLNQSSLDLFVSGTKE
-185 SLAMI
+185 SLNMI
-190 EMRSLGQELNAL
+190 EMRSLGQQLNAL
-202 EEPLMLEALELAQTS
+202 EEPLMLKALELAQKS

-227 TFTPLQNAPF
+227 IFTPHQNELL
-237 FKESVLACVNERLLE
+237 FKESQGIIFNERLLD
-252 LLKSQYFD
+252 LLKNQYFS
-260 EIVLGIQSSALSE
+260 EIIKGIESSALSE
-273 RESAFKNIAKQ
+273 RENVFNEIARKI
-284 VSEAHSEFSYEEIGL
+284 SEAHSEFSLKEIEL
-299 ALEKLKKAEIRRMIL
+299 SLEKVKKTEIRRMII
-314 KDRVRADKRA
+314 KDKIRPDKRA
-324 LDEVRPISIESNL
+324 LEEVRPILIESDL

-356 VGILG
+356 VGVLG
-361 TDSDA
+361 TDNDA
-366 QSHENLEHKAPY
+366 QTHESLEHKAPI
-378 KERFMFHYNFPPFSV
+378 KERFMFHYNFPPFCV
-393 GEASPIGATSR
+393 GEASSIGAASR

-465 GVAMGVVQ
+465 GVAMGMVS
-473 EGDEYAILSDIS
+473 EGQDHAILSDIS
-485 GLEDAQGDMDF
+485 GLEDAEGDMDF
-496 KIAGSLKGITAMQMD
+496 KIAGNLEGITAMQMD
-511 TKLNGVKLEILNA
+511 TKMSGIQLEVLYQ

-535 ILNIMQEAQKQIV
+535 ILKIMHEAKEKIV
-548 INFANLP
+548 INFSHLP
-555 ATEIFSVAPDKIVE
+555 ATEIFNVAPDKIVE
-569 IIGQGGRTIKD
+569 IIGQGGCVIRE
-580 IVERFEVKIDLNKP
+580 IVEKFEVKIDLNKP

-601 GNKERILEAKEFI
+601 GNKERVLKTKEFI
-614 LALLRKSCQEL
+614 LNYLHSLDQEL
-625 EQYQLDEILEAQV
+625 EQYAIDEVLEAQV
-638 KKIVDF
+638 KRIVDF

-659 KQVMEKCGVTLNEG
+659 KQNMDRCQVVLKEG
-673 DKVRCR
+673 DSIRCR
-679 ISSFNKGKIGL
+679 VISFNKGKIAL

>member
-1 MDFITINSANKSEE
+1 MDFITINSGNRTEE

-24 ANSSVLYRLGKTLI
+24 ATSSLMYRLGKTLI

-44 EQEPVSEDFLPLV
+44 EREPVSEDFLPLV

-78 GRPGDF
+78 GRAQDF

-102 SYRYPTQITLMV
+102 DYRYPTQITLMV
-114 LSHDTE
+114 LSHDIE

-128 NAASSALYLA
+128 NAASAALFLA
-138 NIAPISSVTACR
+138 HIAPIKSVSACR
-150 IARISE
+150 IARVD
-156 NEEEKFVINPSMSV
+156 NEFIINPSTS
-170 LEKSSLDLFVSGTKE
+170 LLNQSSLDLFVSGTKE
-185 SLAMI
+185 SLNMI
-190 EMRSLGQELNAL
+190 EMRSLGQKLNAL
-202 EEPLMLEALELAQTS
+202 EEPLMLEALELAQKS
-217 LKETCTLYEE
+217 LKETCALYEE
-227 TFTPLQNAPF
+227 AFTPYQNELL
-237 FKESVLACVNERLLE
+237 FKESEGIALNERLLD
-252 LLKSQYFD
+252 LLKNQYFD
-260 EIVLGIQSSALSE
+260 EIIKGIESSALSE
-273 RESAFKNIAKQ
+273 RENVFKEVARKI
-284 VSEAHSEFSYEEIGL
+284 SEAHSEFSLEEIEL
-299 ALEKLKKAEIRRMIL
+299 SLEKVKKTEIRRMIIQD
-314 KDRVRADKRA
+314 KIRPDKRA
-324 LDEVRPISIESNL
+324 LEEVRPISIESNL

-356 VGILG
+356 VGVLG
-361 TDSDA
+361 TDNDA
-366 QSHENLEHKAPY
+366 QTHENLEHKAPI
-378 KERFMFHYNFPPFSV
+378 KERFMFHYNFPPFCV
-393 GEASPIGATSR
+393 GEASSIGATSR

-460 YDLVA
+460 HDLVA
-465 GVAMGVVQ
+465 GVAMGMVS
-473 EGDEYAILSDIS
+473 EGQDHAILSDIS
-485 GLEDAQGDMDF
+485 GLEDAEGDMDF
-496 KIAGSLKGITAMQMD
+496 KIAGNLEGITAMQMD
-511 TKLNGVKLEILNA
+511 TKMSGIRLEVLYQ
-524 ALLQAKKAREH
+524 ALLQAKRAREH
-535 ILNIMQEAQKQIV
+535 ILKIMHEAKEKIV
-548 INFANLP
+548 INFSHLP
-555 ATEIFSVAPDKIVE
+555 TTEIFNVAPDKIVE
-569 IIGQGGRTIKD
+569 IIGQGGRVIKE

-601 GNKERILEAKEFI
+601 GNKERVLKTKEFI
-614 LALLRKSCQEL
+614 LNYLHSLDQEL
-625 EQYQLDEILEAQV
+625 EQYAIDEVLEAQV
-638 KKIVDF
+638 KRIVDF

-659 KQVMEKCGVTLNEG
+659 KQNMDRCQVVLKEG
-673 DKVRCR
+673 DSIKCR
-679 ISSFNKGKIGL
+679 VISFNKGKIAL

>member
-1 MDFITINSANKSEE
+1 MDFITINSSNKTEE

-24 ANSSVLYRLGKTLI
+24 ATSSLMYRLGKTII

-44 EQEPVSEDFLPLV
+44 EREPVSEDFLPLV

-78 GRPGDF
+78 GRAQDF

-102 SYRYPTQITLMV
+102 DYRYPTQITLMV
-114 LSHDTE
+114 LSHDIE

-128 NAASSALYLA
+128 NAASAALFLSH
-138 NIAPISSVTACR
+138 IAPIKSVSACR
-150 IARISE
+150 IARID
-156 NEEEKFVINPSMSV
+156 NEFIINPSAS
-170 LEKSSLDLFVSGTKE
+170 LLNQSSLDLFVSGTKE
-185 SLAMI
+185 SLNMI
-190 EMRSLGQELNAL
+190 EMRSLGQQLNAL
-202 EEPLMLEALELAQTS
+202 EEPLMLKALELAQRS

-227 TFTPLQNAPF
+227 IFTPHQNELL
-237 FKESVLACVNERLLE
+237 FKESQGIVFNERLLD
-252 LLKSQYFD
+252 LLKNQYFD
-260 EIVLGIQSSALSE
+260 EIIKGIESSALSE
-273 RESAFKNIAKQ
+273 RENVFNEIAKKI
-284 VSEAHSEFSYEEIGL
+284 SEAHSEFSLEEIEL
-299 ALEKLKKAEIRRMIL
+299 SLEKVKKTEIRRMII
-314 KDRVRADKRA
+314 KDKIRPDKRA
-324 LDEVRPISIESNL
+324 LEEVRPILIESGL

-356 VGILG
+356 VGVLG
-361 TDSDA
+361 TDNDA
-366 QSHENLEHKAPY
+366 QTHESLEHKAPI
-378 KERFMFHYNFPPFSV
+378 KERFMFHYNFPPFCV
-393 GEASPIGATSR
+393 GEASSIGATLR

-465 GVAMGVVQ
+465 GVAMGMVS
-473 EGDEYAILSDIS
+473 EGQDHAILSDIS
-485 GLEDAQGDMDF
+485 GLEDAEGDMDF
-496 KIAGSLKGITAMQMD
+496 KIAGNLEGITAMQMD
-511 TKLNGVKLEILNA
+511 TKMSGIQLEILYQ

-535 ILNIMQEAQKQIV
+535 ILKIMHEAKEKIV
-548 INFANLP
+548 INFSHLP
-555 ATEIFSVAPDKIVE
+555 ATEIFNVAPDKIVE
-569 IIGQGGRTIKD
+569 IIGQGGRVIRE
-580 IVERFEVKIDLNKP
+580 IVEKFEVKIDLNKP

-601 GNKERILEAKEFI
+601 GNKERVLKTKEFI
-614 LALLRKSCQEL
+614 LNYLHSLDQEL
-625 EQYQLDEILEAQV
+625 EQYAIDEVLEAQV
-638 KKIVDF
+638 KRIVDF

-659 KQVMEKCGVTLNEG
+659 KQNMDRCQVVLKEG
-673 DKVRCR
+673 DSIRCR
-679 ISSFNKGKIGL
+679 VISFNKGKIAL

>member
-1 MDFITINSANKSEE
+1 MDFITITSSNKTEE

-24 ANSSVLYRLGKTLI
+24 ATSSLMYRLGKTII

-44 EQEPVSEDFLPLV
+44 EREPVSEDFLPLV

-78 GRPGDF
+78 GRAQDF

-102 SYRYPTQITLMV
+102 DYRYPTQITLMV
-114 LSHDTE
+114 LSHDIE

-128 NAASSALYLA
+128 NAASAALFLSH
-138 NIAPISSVTACR
+138 IAPIKSVSACR
-150 IARISE
+150 IARID
-156 NEEEKFVINPSMSV
+156 NEFIINPNTS
-170 LEKSSLDLFVSGTKE
+170 LLNQSSLDLFVSGTKE
-185 SLAMI
+185 SLNMI
-190 EMRSLGQELNAL
+190 EMRSLGQQLNAL
-202 EEPLMLEALELAQTS
+202 EEPLMLKALELAQKS

-227 TFTPLQNAPF
+227 IFTPHQNELL
-237 FKESVLACVNERLLE
+237 FKESQGIIFNERLLD
-252 LLKSQYFD
+252 LLKNQYFG
-260 EIVLGIQSSALSE
+260 EIIKGIESSALSE
-273 RESAFKNIAKQ
+273 RENVFNEIARKI
-284 VSEAHSEFSYEEIGL
+284 SEAHSEFSLEEIEL
-299 ALEKLKKAEIRRMIL
+299 SLEKVKKTEIRRMII
-314 KDRVRADKRA
+314 KDKIRPDKRT
-324 LDEVRPISIESNL
+324 LEEVRPILIESDL

-356 VGILG
+356 VGVLG
-361 TDSDA
+361 TDNDA
-366 QSHENLEHKAPY
+366 QTHESLEHKAPI
-378 KERFMFHYNFPPFSV
+378 KERFMFHYNFPPFCV
-393 GEASPIGATSR
+393 GEASSIGATSR

-465 GVAMGVVQ
+465 GVAMGMVS
-473 EGDEYAILSDIS
+473 EGQDHAILSDIS
-485 GLEDAQGDMDF
+485 GLEDAEGDMDF
-496 KIAGSLKGITAMQMD
+496 KIAGNLEGITAMQMD
-511 TKLNGVKLEILNA
+511 TKMSGIQLEVLYQ

-535 ILNIMQEAQKQIV
+535 ILKIMHEAKEKIV
-548 INFANLP
+548 INFSHLP
-555 ATEIFSVAPDKIVE
+555 ATEIFNVAPDKIVE
-569 IIGQGGRTIKD
+569 IIGQGGRVIRE
-580 IVERFEVKIDLNKP
+580 IVEKFEVKIDLNKP

-601 GNKERILEAKEFI
+601 GNKERVLKTKEFI
-614 LALLRKSCQEL
+614 LNYLHSLDQEL
-625 EQYQLDEILEAQV
+625 EQYAIDEVLEAQV
-638 KKIVDF
+638 KRIVDF

-659 KQVMEKCGVTLNEG
+659 KQNMDRCQVVLKEG
-673 DKVRCR
+673 DSIRCR
-679 ISSFNKGKIGL
+679 VISFNKGKIAL

>member
-1 MDFITINSANKSEE
+1 MDFITINSSNKTEE

-24 ANSSVLYRLGKTLI
+24 ATSSLMYRLGKTII

-44 EQEPVSEDFLPLV
+44 EREPVSEDFLPLV

-78 GRPGDF
+78 GRAQDF

-102 SYRYPTQITLMV
+102 DYRYPTQITLMV
-114 LSHDTE
+114 LSHDIE

-128 NAASSALYLA
+128 NAASAALFLSH
-138 NIAPISSVTACR
+138 IAPIKSVSACR
-150 IARISE
+150 IARID
-156 NEEEKFVINPSMSV
+156 NEFIINPNTS
-170 LEKSSLDLFVSGTKE
+170 LLNQSSLDLFVSGTKE
-185 SLAMI
+185 SLNMI
-190 EMRSLGQELNAL
+190 EMRSLGEQLNAL
-202 EEPLMLEALELAQTS
+202 EEPLMLKALELAQKS

-227 TFTPLQNAPF
+227 VFTPHQNELL
-237 FKESVLACVNERLLE
+237 FKESQGIIFNERLLD
-252 LLKSQYFD
+252 LLKNQYFD
-260 EIVLGIQSSALSE
+260 EIIKGIESSALSE
-273 RESAFKNIAKQ
+273 RENVFNEIARKI
-284 VSEAHSEFSYEEIGL
+284 SEAHSEFSLEEIEWS
-299 ALEKLKKAEIRRMIL
+299 LEKVKKTEIRRMII
-314 KDRVRADKRA
+314 KDKIRPDKRA
-324 LDEVRPISIESNL
+324 LEEVRPILIESDL

-356 VGILG
+356 VGVLG
-361 TDSDA
+361 TDNDA
-366 QSHENLEHKAPY
+366 QTHESLEHKAPI
-378 KERFMFHYNFPPFSV
+378 KERFMFHYNFPPFCV
-393 GEASPIGATSR
+393 GEASSIGATSR

-412 AKRALETSIKNKEQ
+412 TKRALETSIKNKEQ

-465 GVAMGVVQ
+465 GVAMGMVS
-473 EGDEYAILSDIS
+473 EGQDHAILSDIS
-485 GLEDAQGDMDF
+485 GLEDAEGDMDF
-496 KIAGSLKGITAMQMD
+496 KIAGNLEGITAMQMD
-511 TKLNGVKLEILNA
+511 TKISGIQLEVLYQ

-535 ILNIMQEAQKQIV
+535 ILKIMHEAKEKIV
-548 INFANLP
+548 INFSHLP
-555 ATEIFSVAPDKIVE
+555 ATEIFNVAPDKIVE
-569 IIGQGGRTIKD
+569 IIGQGGRVIRE
-580 IVERFEVKIDLNKP
+580 IVEKFEVKIDLNKP

-601 GNKERILEAKEFI
+601 GNKERVLKTKEFI
-614 LALLRKSCQEL
+614 LNYLHSLDQEL
-625 EQYQLDEILEAQV
+625 EQYAIDEVLEAQV
-638 KKIVDF
+638 KRIVDF

-659 KQVMEKCGVTLNEG
+659 KQNMDRYQVVLKEG
-673 DKVRCR
+673 DSIRCR
-679 ISSFNKGKIGL
+679 VISFNKGKIAL

>member
-1 MDFITINSANKSEE
+1 MDFITINSSNKTEE

-24 ANSSVLYRLGKTLI
+24 ATSSLLYRLGKTII

-44 EQEPVSEDFLPLV
+44 EREPVSEDFLPLV

-78 GRPGDF
+78 GRAQDF

-102 SYRYPTQITLMV
+102 DYRYPTQITLMV
-114 LSHDTE
+114 LSHDIE

-128 NAASSALYLA
+128 NAASAALFLSH
-138 NIAPISSVTACR
+138 IAPIKSVSACR
-150 IARISE
+150 IARID
-156 NEEEKFVINPSMSV
+156 NEFIINPSTS
-170 LEKSSLDLFVSGTKE
+170 LLNQSSLDLFVSGTKE
-185 SLAMI
+185 SLNMI
-190 EMRSLGQELNAL
+190 EMRSLGQKLNAL
-202 EEPLMLEALELAQTS
+202 EEPLMLKALELAQKS

-227 TFTPLQNAPF
+227 IFTPHQNELL
-237 FKESVLACVNERLLE
+237 FKENQGIIFNERLLD
-252 LLKSQYFD
+252 LLKNQYFD
-260 EIVLGIQSSALSE
+260 EIIKGIESSALSE
-273 RESAFKNIAKQ
+273 RENVFNEIARKI
-284 VSEAHSEFSYEEIGL
+284 SGAHSEFSLEEIEWS
-299 ALEKLKKAEIRRMIL
+299 LEKVKKNEIRRMII
-314 KDRVRADKRA
+314 KDKIRPDKRA
-324 LDEVRPISIESNL
+324 LEEVRPILIESGL

-356 VGILG
+356 VGVLG
-361 TDSDA
+361 TDNDA
-366 QSHENLEHKAPY
+366 QTHESLEHKAPI
-378 KERFMFHYNFPPFSV
+378 KERFMFHYNFPPFCV
-393 GEASPIGATSR
+393 GEASSIGATSR

-465 GVAMGVVQ
+465 GVAMGMVS
-473 EGDEYAILSDIS
+473 EGQNHAILSDIS
-485 GLEDAQGDMDF
+485 GLEDAEGDMDF
-496 KIAGSLKGITAMQMD
+496 KIAGNLEGITAMQMD
-511 TKLNGVKLEILNA
+511 TKMSGIQLEVLYQ

-535 ILNIMQEAQKQIV
+535 ILKIMHEAKEKIV
-548 INFANLP
+548 INFSHLP
-555 ATEIFSVAPDKIVE
+555 ATEIFNVAPDKIVE
-569 IIGQGGRTIKD
+569 IIGQGGRVIRE
-580 IVERFEVKIDLNKP
+580 IVEKFEVKIDLNKP

-601 GNKERILEAKEFI
+601 GNKERVLKTKEFI
-614 LALLRKSCQEL
+614 LNYLHSLDQEL
-625 EQYQLDEILEAQV
+625 EQYAIDEVLEAQV
-638 KKIVDF
+638 KRIVDF

-659 KQVMEKCGVTLNEG
+659 KQNMDRCQVVLKEG
-673 DKVRCR
+673 DSIRCR
-679 ISSFNKGKIGL
+679 VISFNKGKIAL

>member
-1 MDFITINSANKSEE
+1 MDFITITSSNKTEE

-24 ANSSVLYRLGKTLI
+24 ATSSLMYRLGKTII

-44 EQEPVSEDFLPLV
+44 EREPVSEDFLPLV

-78 GRPGDF
+78 GRAQDF

-102 SYRYPTQITLMV
+102 DYRYPTQITLMV
-114 LSHDTE
+114 LSHDIE

-128 NAASSALYLA
+128 NAASAALFLA
-138 NIAPISSVTACR
+138 HIAPIKSVSACR
-150 IARISE
+150 IARVD
-156 NEEEKFVINPSMSV
+156 NEFIINPNTS
-170 LEKSSLDLFVSGTKE
+170 LLNQSSLDLFVSGTKE
-185 SLAMI
+185 SLNMI
-190 EMRSLGQELNAL
+190 EMRSLGQKLNAL
-202 EEPLMLEALELAQTS
+202 EEPLMLKALELAQKS

-227 TFTPLQNAPF
+227 VFTPHQNELF
-237 FKESVLACVNERLLE
+237 FKENQTIVFNERLLD
-252 LLKSQYFD
+252 LLKNQYFD
-260 EIVLGIQSSALSE
+260 EIIKGIESSALSE
-273 RESAFKNIAKQ
+273 RENVFNEIAKKI
-284 VSEAHSEFSYEEIGL
+284 SEAHSEFSLEEIEWS
-299 ALEKLKKAEIRRMIL
+299 LEKVKKTEIRRMIIQD
-314 KDRVRADKRA
+314 KIRPDKRA
-324 LDEVRPISIESNL
+324 LEEVRPILIESDL

-356 VGILG
+356 VGVLG
-361 TDSDA
+361 TDNDA
-366 QSHENLEHKAPY
+366 QTHESLEHKVPI
-378 KERFMFHYNFPPFSV
+378 KERFMFHYNFPPFCV
-393 GEASPIGATSR
+393 GEASSIGATSR

-412 AKRALETSIKNKEQ
+412 AKKALETTIKNKEQ

-465 GVAMGVVQ
+465 GVAMGMVS
-473 EGDEYAILSDIS
+473 EGQDHAILSDIS
-485 GLEDAQGDMDF
+485 GLEDAEGDMDF
-496 KIAGSLKGITAMQMD
+496 KIAGNLEGITAMQMD
-511 TKLNGVKLEILNA
+511 TKMSGIQLEVLYQ

-535 ILNIMQEAQKQIV
+535 ILKIMHEAKEKIV
-548 INFANLP
+548 INFSHLP
-555 ATEIFSVAPDKIVE
+555 ATEIFNVAPDKIVE
-569 IIGQGGRTIKD
+569 IIGQGGRVIRE
-580 IVERFEVKIDLNKP
+580 IVEKFEVKIDLNKP

-601 GNKERILEAKEFI
+601 GNKERVLKTKEFI
-614 LALLRKSCQEL
+614 LNYLHSLDQEL
-625 EQYQLDEILEAQV
+625 EQYAIDEVLEAQV
-638 KKIVDF
+638 KRIVDF

-659 KQVMEKCGVTLNEG
+659 KQNMDRCQVVLKEG
-673 DKVRCR
+673 DSIRCR
-679 ISSFNKGKIGL
+679 VISFNKGKIAL